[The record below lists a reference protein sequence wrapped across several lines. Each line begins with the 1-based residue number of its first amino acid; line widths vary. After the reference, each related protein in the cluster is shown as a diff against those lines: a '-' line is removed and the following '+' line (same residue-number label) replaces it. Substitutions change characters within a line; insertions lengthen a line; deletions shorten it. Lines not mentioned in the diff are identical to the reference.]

1 MKKYLLMLCAFE
13 CVFASVVNPDFSY
26 QDYLDFASN
35 KGKFKVGATNIQI
48 ISKQGKVVDLN
59 APMIDFGAANF
70 SGRLK
75 GEYTNIGQSFA
86 VGAAHMTWRDK
97 LSDSKITPF
106 MRGETLYFAGVA
118 SRAVAASNNFRSR
131 KPYDIDFAV
140 LKMQKLNL
148 NISASISKELD
159 FIERARDDEEES
171 LRYEDKYQKTLDFS
185 QGKGKLYN
193 QDRYEYFVR
202 EGTGIQ
208 GVGDIDITKKPTKVS
223 DADKYHI
230 GGFVTL
236 GDKNDIR
243 SRFLLSFNNYN
254 NQLKR
259 NDFTSSSAP
268 GDSGS
273 ALYVYD
279 KLDKKWYL
287 IGVISKSDCNTKF
300 SAGYNCTL
308 VHYALINQPLIDEF
322 KGLKSIKLEDGSY
335 VFENRTLKHN
345 GKEIKNVEFISADKS
360 GHILFDD
367 NNRADY
373 EKRVKEMEQSK
384 DLYFVKSGTI
394 EFKSDTDLGA
404 GVLNFAENSNW
415 KILGNGWFIGGG
427 IYTDTGSKV
436 VYNAKLK
443 KDDFLH
449 KMGQGELEIKSDN
462 VNSGLRMGEGL
473 VSLTGKDKQF
483 GEIYVNGGTLKIS
496 NAKNIDF
503 NTLYLNG
510 GTLDL
515 NGQKLST
522 DKIQANSNKVF
533 ITSSKE
539 NGGLDFVKSNNYI
552 YHGNF
557 ISDNN
562 FELNVKDSQI
572 IFDGNIYNA
581 KSTMKIDNS
590 KVDFQGHPIIHAYVD
605 EKTLKNLEN
614 IGQSAFTK
622 GVDISQDDWENRNFI
637 LKQIDLDHSY
647 LNLSSYANLQVQNLN
662 AKDSSVI
669 LGSKEISID
678 EKDTENIF
686 DRNVGEDYG
695 YVHFTGIGKEMFYTQ
710 NIKNTNNSEV
720 KEVYFKGNLKL
731 DNSYASIYKT
741 NFEGSIKA
749 LENEKMVSLNQSK
762 FKGNIEAKNLYL
774 KDNAI
779 FGSVHAKNL
788 NAVDNVFHLDIA
800 TQDNITSSQST
811 QGRNNS
817 ILFKLGES
825 SQNRILVA
833 SLADEKKEI
842 TDKYFSFSAFNQ
854 AFSKFVPNVKF
865 AHDGKKAEW
874 TLVKTGASKPAKPNV
889 QPENKPEVKPEL
901 KPEVKPNVQP
911 ENKPELKPDVQ
922 PENKPELKP
931 DVQPEEPILDNS
943 FFYVEDNKQALDT
956 ANSLANHFVL
966 NYIAEWNNMQK
977 RMGELRD
984 NPYAYGFWLRSFGG
998 RLSDQNSN
1006 GNYFEI
1012 QAGLDKQSEF
1022 SNFNLYSGLML
1033 NYTQTKLNSSSLD
1046 IKSKG
1051 YGLGQYLSFLF
1062 QNDLYLDFVLRYV
1075 RYQNDMSASF
1085 LPNVNLPLNT
1095 GISNNIITSLELG
1108 YRKYL
1113 QNFYIE
1119 PQVELISGYVDSI
1132 HLHNE
1137 NVDIKLDSY
1146 IPLVLKSTLFIGAN
1160 NIKDTKLNLRAGLG
1174 YMGDLKKSG
1183 QKTFTDNLGTRHFDG
1198 LKDDRIFINLNTS
1211 YEINRNTR
1219 LSLDFEKSF
1228 LGDLNIDWS
1237 MNANLRYSF

>member
-159 FIERARDDEEES
+159 FIERARNDEEES

-208 GVGDIDITKKPTKVS
+208 GVGDIDITKRPTKVS

-322 KGLKSIKLEDGSY
+322 KDLKSIKLEDGSY
-335 VFENRTLKHN
+335 VFENRTLKHDN
-345 GKEIKNVEFISADKS
+345 KEIKNVEFISADKS

-367 NNRADY
+367 TNRVVY
-373 EKRVKEMEQSK
+373 EDRVKEMEKSK

-404 GVLNFAENSNW
+404 GVLNFAADSNW
-415 KILGNGWFIGGG
+415 EISGKGWFIGGG
-427 IYTDTGSKV
+427 IYTDAGSKV
-436 VYNAKLK
+436 VYDAKLK
-443 KDDFLH
+443 ENDFLH

-462 VNSGLRMGEGL
+462 TNSGLRMGEGL
-473 VSLTGKDKQF
+473 VSLTGQDKQF

-522 DKIQANSNKVF
+522 DQIKANSNKVF

-572 IFDGNIYNA
+572 IFDGNIYNT
-581 KSTMKIDNS
+581 KSTMKIDKS

-605 EKTLKNLEN
+605 EKTLKNLEK

-637 LKQIDLDHSY
+637 LKQIDLDQSY
-647 LNLSSYANLQVQNLN
+647 FNLSSYANLQVQDLN
-662 AKDSSVI
+662 AKDSNVI

-695 YVHFTGIGKEMFYTQ
+695 YITYTGIGKEMFYTQ
-710 NIKNTNNSEV
+710 NIKNSNNSEV
-720 KEVYFKGNLKL
+720 KEVYFKGNLNL

-741 NFEGSIKA
+741 NFEGSINA
-749 LENEKMVSLNQSK
+749 LKNEKMVSLNQSK
-762 FKGNIEAKNLYL
+762 FKGNIKAKNLYL
-774 KDNAI
+774 NDNTI
-779 FGSVHAKNL
+779 SGNVHTENL
-788 NAVDNVFHLDIA
+788 NAVDNVFHLNIS
-800 TQDNITSSQST
+800 TQDNIISTQST

-825 SQNRILVA
+825 SKNRILVA

-874 TLVKTGASKPAKPNV
+874 TLVKTGASKPAKPEV
-889 QPENKPEVKPEL
+889 KPEVKPEL
-901 KPEVKPNVQP
+901 KPNVQP
-911 ENKPELKPDVQ
+911 EEST
-922 PENKPELKP
+922 
-931 DVQPEEPILDNS
+931 LDNS

-1113 QNFYIE
+1113 QNFYLE
-1119 PQVELISGYVDSI
+1119 PQIEFISGYVDNI

>member
-118 SRAVAASNNFRSR
+118 SRAVAASNDFRSR

-159 FIERARDDEEES
+159 FIEKVRNDEEES

-208 GVGDIDITKKPTKVS
+208 GVGDIDITIRPTKVS

-287 IGVISKSDCNTKF
+287 IGVISKSDCNAKF

-335 VFENRTLKHN
+335 VFKNRTLKHN
-345 GKEIKNVEFISADKS
+345 GKNIENVEFISEKNS
-360 GHILFDD
+360 GYVVSRDGSSIYSYDE
-367 NNRADY
+367 RI
-373 EKRVKEMEQSK
+373 KEMKDSK
-384 DLYFVKSGTI
+384 DLYFAKKGTI
-394 EFKSDTDLGA
+394 KLESDTDLGA
-404 GVLNFAENSNW
+404 GVLNFAADSDW
-415 KILGNGWFIGGG
+415 KISGDHWFIGGG
-427 IYTDTGSKV
+427 IYTDVNSKV
-436 VYNAKLK
+436 IYDAKLQE
-443 KDDFLH
+443 DDFLH

-462 VNSGLRMGEGL
+462 IKSGLRMGEGL
-473 VSLTGKDKQF
+473 VNLTGKGKQF
-483 GEIYVNGGTLKIS
+483 GEIYVNGGVLRIS
-496 NAKNIDF
+496 DADNIDF
-503 NTLYLNG
+503 DTLYLNG

-522 DKIQANSNKVF
+522 DKIKANSNKVF

-539 NGGLDFVKSNNYI
+539 NGELNFLNSKNYI

-557 ISDNN
+557 ISDND
-562 FELNVKDSQI
+562 FKVNVENSQI

-605 EKTLKNLEN
+605 ENTLGKLKE

-622 GVDISQDDWENRNFI
+622 GVDIAQDDWETRNFI

-647 LNLSSYANLQVQNLN
+647 FNLSSYANLQVQDLN
-662 AKDSSVI
+662 AKDSNVI

-686 DRNVGEDYG
+686 HKNVGENYG
-695 YVHFTGIGKEMFYTQ
+695 YFAYTGIGKEMFYEQ
-710 NIKNTNNSEV
+710 NLKSINDSEV
-720 KEVYFKGNLKL
+720 KEVYFKGNLNL

-741 NFEGSIKA
+741 NFEGDIKA
-749 LENEKMVSLNQSK
+749 LQNEKIVSLHQSK
-762 FKGNIEAKNLYL
+762 FKGNIKAKNLYL
-774 KDNAI
+774 NDNTISGNVYAE
-779 FGSVHAKNL
+779 NL
-788 NAVDNVFHLDIA
+788 NAVDNVFHLNIS

-825 SQNRILVA
+825 SKNRILVA

-874 TLVKTGASKPAKPNV
+874 TLVKTGASKPAKPEV
-889 QPENKPEVKPEL
+889 KPEVKPEL
-901 KPEVKPNVQP
+901 KPNVQP
-911 ENKPELKPDVQ
+911 ELKPEAKPDI
-922 PENKPELKP
+922 
-931 DVQPEEPILDNS
+931 QPEEPTLDNS

-1113 QNFYIE
+1113 QNFYLE
-1119 PQVELISGYVDSI
+1119 PQIEFISGYVDNI

>member
-48 ISKQGKVVDLN
+48 ISKQGKAVDLN

-70 SGRLK
+70 NGRLK

-97 LSDSKITPF
+97 LTDSKLTPF
-106 MRGETLYFAGVA
+106 KRGETLYFAGVA
-118 SRAVAASNNFRSR
+118 SRAVAASNNFRTR
-131 KPYDIDFAV
+131 EAYDIDFAV

-159 FIERARDDEEES
+159 FIEKASDAKEES
-171 LRYEDKYQKTLDFS
+171 LRYEDKYQKTSDLS

-208 GVGDIDITKKPTKVS
+208 GVGDIDITKKPTKVADS
-223 DADKYHI
+223 DKYHI

-308 VHYALINQPLIDEF
+308 VHYALINQPLIEDF
-322 KGLKSIKLEDGSY
+322 KDLKSIKLGDGSY
-335 VFENRTLKHN
+335 VFENRTLKHGN
-345 GKEIKNVEFISADKS
+345 KNIENVEFISEQNS
-360 GHILFDD
+360 GHILFNDGG
-367 NNRADY
+367 RIIY
-373 EKRVKEMEQSK
+373 EERVKEMEKSK
-384 DLYFVKSGTI
+384 DLYFAKSGTI
-394 EFKSDTDLGA
+394 EFKSNTDLGA
-404 GVLNFAENSNW
+404 SVLNFAANSEW
-415 KILGNGWFIGGG
+415 KILGDRWFIGGG
-427 IYTDTGSKV
+427 IYTDAGSKV

-443 KDDFLH
+443 EDDFLH
-449 KMGQGELEIKSDN
+449 KMGQGELEIQSDN
-462 VNSGLRMGEGL
+462 VKSGLRMGEGL
-473 VSLTGKDKQF
+473 VSLTGQGKKF
-483 GEIYVNGGTLKIS
+483 GEIYVNGGVLKIS
-496 NAKNIDF
+496 HADNIDF

-539 NGGLDFVKSNNYI
+539 NGELNFVKSNNYI

-557 ISDNN
+557 ISNNN
-562 FELNVKDSQI
+562 FGLNIKDSQI

-605 EKTLKNLEN
+605 ENTLKNLAN

-622 GVDISQDDWENRNFI
+622 GVNIAQDDWETRHYN
-637 LKQIDLDHSY
+637 LKEIDLDHSY
-647 LNLSSYANLQVQNLN
+647 LNLSSYANLQVQDLN

-686 DRNVGEDYG
+686 DRDVGEDYG
-695 YVHFTGIGKEMFYTQ
+695 YITYTGIGKEMFYTQ

-720 KEVYFKGNLKL
+720 KEVYFKGNLNL

-762 FKGNIEAKNLYL
+762 FKGNIKAKNLYL
-774 KDNAI
+774 HDNTISGNVYAE
-779 FGSVHAKNL
+779 NL
-788 NAVDNVFHLDIA
+788 NAVDNVFHLDIT
-800 TQDNITSSQST
+800 TQDNITSTQST

-874 TLVKTGASKPAKPNV
+874 TLIKTGASKPIKPDM
-889 QPENKPEVKPEL
+889 QPGNKPE
-901 KPEVKPNVQP
+901 
-911 ENKPELKPDVQ
+911 
-922 PENKPELKP
+922 
-931 DVQPEEPILDNS
+931 EPTLDNS

-1046 IKSKG
+1046 ITSKG

-1113 QNFYIE
+1113 QNFYLE
-1119 PQVELISGYVDSI
+1119 PQIEFISGYVDNI
-1132 HLHNE
+1132 HLRNQ

>member
-1 MKKYLLMLCAFE
+1 MKKYLLMFCAFE
-13 CVFASVVNPDFSY
+13 CVFASVVNPDFHY

-70 SGRLK
+70 GGRLK
-75 GEYTNIGQSFA
+75 GEYTNIGQSFI
-86 VGAAHMTWRDK
+86 VGAAHMSWYDK
-97 LSDSKITPF
+97 LTDSKLTSIKQ
-106 MRGETLYFAGVA
+106 GDTLYFGGVA
-118 SRAVAASNNFRSR
+118 NRAVAASNDFRPR
-131 KPYDIDFAV
+131 KAYDIDFAV

-159 FIERARDDEEES
+159 FIERVRDDEEES

-208 GVGDIDITKKPTKVS
+208 GVGDIDITKKPTKVA
-223 DADKYHI
+223 DDDKYHI

-322 KGLKSIKLEDGSY
+322 KDLKSIKLEDGSY

-345 GKEIKNVEFISADKS
+345 DQNIANIEFISAENS
-360 GHILFDD
+360 GHIVFDD
-367 NNRADY
+367 SNRADY
-373 EKRVKEMEQSK
+373 EKRVKEMEKSK
-384 DLYFVKSGTI
+384 DLYFAKEGTI
-394 EFKSDTDLGA
+394 EFRSDTDLGA
-404 GVLNFAENSNW
+404 SVLNFAENSNW
-415 KILGNGWFIGGG
+415 KISGNHWFIGGG
-427 IYTDTGSKV
+427 IYTDAGSKV

-443 KDDFLH
+443 EDDFLH
-449 KMGQGELEIKSDN
+449 KMGQGELEIQSNNAD
-462 VNSGLRMGEGL
+462 SGLRMGEGL
-473 VSLTGKDKQF
+473 VSLTGQDKQF
-483 GEIYVNGGTLKIS
+483 GEIYVNGGILKIS
-496 NAKNIDF
+496 HADNIDF

-581 KSTMKIDNS
+581 KSIMKIDNS

-605 EKTLKNLEN
+605 ENTLKNLEK

-622 GVDISQDDWENRNFI
+622 GVDIAQDDWENRNFI
-637 LKQIDLDHSY
+637 LKQIDLEDSY
-647 LNLSSYANLQVQNLN
+647 LNLSSYANLQVQDLN

-695 YVHFTGIGKEMFYTQ
+695 YVAYTGIGKEMFYTQ
-710 NIKNTNNSEV
+710 NIKNTNDSEV
-720 KEVYFKGNLKL
+720 KEVYFKGNLNL
-731 DNSYASIYKT
+731 DNSYASIYKS
-741 NFEGSIKA
+741 NFEGSINA
-749 LENEKMVSLNQSK
+749 LQNEKMVSLNQSK
-762 FKGNIEAKNLYL
+762 FKGNIEAQNLYL
-774 KDNAI
+774 KDNTI
-779 FGSVHAKNL
+779 FGNVHAKNL
-788 NAVDNVFHLDIA
+788 NAVDNIFHLDVS
-800 TQDNITSSQST
+800 TQDNITSTQST

-825 SQNRILVA
+825 SQNSILVA

-865 AHDGKKAEW
+865 THDGKKAEW
-874 TLVKTGASKPAKPNV
+874 TLVKVGSSK
-889 QPENKPEVKPEL
+889 
-901 KPEVKPNVQP
+901 
-911 ENKPELKPDVQ
+911 
-922 PENKPELKP
+922 
-931 DVQPEEPILDNS
+931 PEEPILDNS
-943 FFYVEDNKQALDT
+943 FFYVEDNKQALNT

-998 RLSDQNSN
+998 RLSDPNSN

-1022 SNFNLYSGLML
+1022 SNFDLYS
-1033 NYTQTKLNSSSLD
+1033 
-1046 IKSKG
+1046 
-1051 YGLGQYLSFLF
+1051 
-1062 QNDLYLDFVLRYV
+1062 V
-1075 RYQNDMSASF
+1075 
-1085 LPNVNLPLNT
+1085 
-1095 GISNNIITSLELG
+1095 
-1108 YRKYL
+1108 
-1113 QNFYIE
+1113 
-1119 PQVELISGYVDSI
+1119 
-1132 HLHNE
+1132 
-1137 NVDIKLDSY
+1137 
-1146 IPLVLKSTLFIGAN
+1146 
-1160 NIKDTKLNLRAGLG
+1160 
-1174 YMGDLKKSG
+1174 
-1183 QKTFTDNLGTRHFDG
+1183 
-1198 LKDDRIFINLNTS
+1198 
-1211 YEINRNTR
+1211 
-1219 LSLDFEKSF
+1219 
-1228 LGDLNIDWS
+1228 
-1237 MNANLRYSF
+1237 

>member
-86 VGAAHMTWRDK
+86 VGAAHMTWYDK
-97 LSDSKITPF
+97 LADIKLTSIKQGD
-106 MRGETLYFAGVA
+106 TLYFGGVA
-118 SRAVAASNNFRSR
+118 NRAIAASNDFRPR
-131 KPYDIDFAV
+131 KAYDIDFAV

-159 FIERARDDEEES
+159 FIEKASDAKEES
-171 LRYEDKYQKTLDFS
+171 LRYEDKYQKTSDLS

-208 GVGDIDITKKPTKVS
+208 GVGDIDIAIRPTKVADS
-223 DADKYHI
+223 DKYHI

-308 VHYALINQPLIDEF
+308 VHYALINQPLIEDF
-322 KGLKSIKLEDGSY
+322 KDLKSVKLEDGSY
-335 VFENRTLKHN
+335 IFKNRTLKHN
-345 GKEIKNVEFISADKS
+345 DENIKNVEFISEENS
-360 GHILFDD
+360 GFIISDGGSGIYKFHGRI
-367 NNRADY
+367 
-373 EKRVKEMEQSK
+373 KEMEKSK
-384 DLYFVKSGTI
+384 DLYFNKKGTI
-394 EFKSDTDLGA
+394 KLESDTDLGA
-404 GVLNFAENSNW
+404 GVLNFAANSDW
-415 KILGNGWFIGGG
+415 EISGNHWFIGGG

-436 VYNAKLK
+436 VYDAKLK
-443 KDDFLH
+443 KDDFLY
-449 KMGQGELEIKSDN
+449 KMGQGELEIQSDN
-462 VNSGLRMGEGL
+462 VESGLRMGEGL
-473 VSLTGKDKQF
+473 VSLTGQGKQF
-483 GEIYVNGGTLKIS
+483 GEIYVNGGVLRIS
-496 NAKNIDF
+496 NPDNIDF

-539 NGGLDFVKSNNYI
+539 NGELNFLNSKNYI

-557 ISDNN
+557 ISDND
-562 FELNVKDSQI
+562 FKVNVKNSQI

-605 EKTLKNLEN
+605 KDTLKNLEK

-622 GVDISQDDWENRNFI
+622 GVDIAQDDWETRHYI

-647 LNLSSYANLQVQNLN
+647 LNLSSYANLQVQDLN
-662 AKDSSVI
+662 AKDSNVI

-686 DRNVGEDYG
+686 YKNVGEDYG
-695 YVHFTGIGKEMFYTQ
+695 YFAYTGIGKEMFYEQ
-710 NIKNTNNSEV
+710 NLKSINDSEV
-720 KEVYFKGNLKL
+720 KEVYFKGNLNL
-731 DNSYASIYKT
+731 NNSYASIYKT
-741 NFEGSIKA
+741 NFEGDIKA
-749 LENEKMVSLNQSK
+749 LQNEKIVSLHQSK
-762 FKGNIEAKNLYL
+762 FKGNIKAKNLYL
-774 KDNAI
+774 NDNTI
-779 FGSVHAKNL
+779 SGNVYVENL
-788 NAVDNVFHLDIA
+788 NAVDNVFHLNIS
-800 TQDNITSSQST
+800 TQDNIISTQST
-811 QGRNNS
+811 QGGNNS

-865 AHDGKKAEW
+865 THNGKKAEW

-889 QPENKPEVKPEL
+889 QPELKPEVKPEL
-901 KPEVKPNVQP
+901 KPEVKP
-911 ENKPELKPDVQ
+911 
-922 PENKPELKP
+922 
-931 DVQPEEPILDNS
+931 DVQPEEPALDNS

-1046 IKSKG
+1046 VKSKG

-1113 QNFYIE
+1113 QNFYLE
-1119 PQVELISGYVDSI
+1119 PQIEFISGYVDNI

>member
-35 KGKFKVGATNIQI
+35 KGKFKVGSTNIQI

-118 SRAVAASNNFRSR
+118 SRAVAASNDFRSR

-208 GVGDIDITKKPTKVS
+208 GVGDIDITKRPTKVS

-287 IGVISKSDCNTKF
+287 IGVISKSDCNAKF

-322 KGLKSIKLEDGSY
+322 KGLKSIKLPNGDY
-335 VFENRTLKHN
+335 VFEDRTLKHN
-345 GKEIKNVEFISADKS
+345 GKNIENVEFISADKS

-373 EKRVKEMEQSK
+373 EKRVKEMEKSK
-384 DLYFVKSGTI
+384 DLYFAKKGTI
-394 EFKSDTDLGA
+394 EFRSNTDLGA
-404 GVLNFAENSNW
+404 GVLNFAENSDW

-436 VYNAKLK
+436 VYDAKLK

-449 KMGQGELEIKSDN
+449 KMGQGELEIQSNNID
-462 VNSGLRMGEGL
+462 SGLRMGEGL
-473 VSLTGKDKQF
+473 VSLTGQDKQF

-496 NAKNIDF
+496 HAKNIDF

-557 ISDNN
+557 IGDND
-562 FELNVKDSQI
+562 FGLNVKDSQI

-741 NFEGSIKA
+741 NFEGSINA
-749 LENEKMVSLNQSK
+749 LKNEKMVSLNQSK

-774 KDNAI
+774 NDNTI
-779 FGSVHAKNL
+779 SGNVRAKNL
-788 NAVDNVFHLDIA
+788 NAVDNVFHLNIS
-800 TQDNITSSQST
+800 TQDNIISTQST

-874 TLVKTGASKPAKPNV
+874 TLVKTGVSKPAKPEVKPELKPNV

-901 KPEVKPNVQP
+901 KPEVKP
-911 ENKPELKPDVQ
+911 
-922 PENKPELKP
+922 
-931 DVQPEEPILDNS
+931 DVQPEEPALDNS

-1046 IKSKG
+1046 ITSKG

-1113 QNFYIE
+1113 QNFYLE
-1119 PQVELISGYVDSI
+1119 PQIEFISGYVDNI
-1132 HLHNE
+1132 HLRNE

>member
-48 ISKQGKVVDLN
+48 ISKQGKAVDLN

-97 LSDSKITPF
+97 LTDSKLTPF
-106 MRGETLYFAGVA
+106 KRGETLYFAGVA
-118 SRAVAASNNFRSR
+118 SRAVAASNNFRTR
-131 KPYDIDFAV
+131 GFYDIDFAV

-159 FIERARDDEEES
+159 FIEKARNDVEEES
-171 LRYEDKYQKTLDFS
+171 LRYEDKYQKTLDLS

-208 GVGDIDITKKPTKVS
+208 GVGDIDITKKPTKVADS
-223 DADKYHI
+223 DKYHI

-308 VHYALINQPLIDEF
+308 VHYALINQPLIEDF
-322 KGLKSIKLEDGSY
+322 KDLKSIKLEDGSY
-335 VFENRTLKHN
+335 VFENRTLKHGN
-345 GKEIKNVEFISADKS
+345 KNIENVEFISEKNS
-360 GHILFDD
+360 GHILFNDGG
-367 NNRADY
+367 RIIY
-373 EKRVKEMEQSK
+373 EERVKEMEKSK
-384 DLYFVKSGTI
+384 DLYFAKSGTI

-404 GVLNFAENSNW
+404 GVLNFAAGSKWEIS
-415 KILGNGWFIGGG
+415 GNHWFIGGG
-427 IYTDTGSKV
+427 IYTDAGSKV

-449 KMGQGELEIKSDN
+449 KMGQGELEIQSNNID
-462 VNSGLRMGEGL
+462 SGLRMGEGL
-473 VSLTGKDKQF
+473 VSLTGQDKQF
-483 GEIYVNGGTLKIS
+483 GEIYVNGGVLKIS
-496 NAKNIDF
+496 HAKNIDF

-539 NGGLDFVKSNNYI
+539 NGELNFVKSNNYI

-557 ISDNN
+557 ISNNN
-562 FELNVKDSQI
+562 FGLNIKDSQI

-605 EKTLKNLEN
+605 ENTLGKLKE
-614 IGQSAFTK
+614 IGQSAFIK
-622 GVDISQDDWENRNFI
+622 GVDIAQDDWETRHYN
-637 LKQIDLDHSY
+637 LKEIDLDHSY
-647 LNLSSYANLQVQNLN
+647 LNLSSYANLQVQDLN

-686 DRNVGEDYG
+686 DRDVGEDYG
-695 YVHFTGIGKEMFYTQ
+695 YITYTGIGKEMFYTQ

-720 KEVYFKGNLKL
+720 KEVYFKGNLNL

-741 NFEGSIKA
+741 NFEGSINA
-749 LENEKMVSLNQSK
+749 LKNEKMVSLNQSK
-762 FKGNIEAKNLYL
+762 FKGNIKAKNLYL
-774 KDNAI
+774 NDNTI
-779 FGSVHAKNL
+779 SGNVHAENL

-800 TQDNITSSQST
+800 TQDNITSTQST

-825 SQNRILVA
+825 SQNHILVA
-833 SLADEKKEI
+833 SLADDKKQI

-889 QPENKPEVKPEL
+889 QPEL
-901 KPEVKPNVQP
+901 KPEAKPN
-911 ENKPELKPDVQ
+911 
-922 PENKPELKP
+922 
-931 DVQPEEPILDNS
+931 VQPEEPILDNS

-1046 IKSKG
+1046 ITSKG

-1113 QNFYIE
+1113 QNFYLE
-1119 PQVELISGYVDSI
+1119 PQIEFISGYVDNI

>member
-48 ISKQGKVVDLN
+48 ISKHGKAVDLN

-86 VGAAHMTWRDK
+86 VGAAHMTWYDK
-97 LSDSKITPF
+97 LADIKLTSIKQGD
-106 MRGETLYFAGVA
+106 TLYFGGVA
-118 SRAVAASNNFRSR
+118 NRAIAASNDFRPR
-131 KPYDIDFAV
+131 KAYDIDFAV

-159 FIERARDDEEES
+159 FIEKVKDVEEES
-171 LRYEDKYQKTLDFS
+171 LRYEDKYQKTSDLS

-208 GVGDIDITKKPTKVS
+208 GVGDIDITIRPTKVADS
-223 DADKYHI
+223 DKYHI

-308 VHYALINQPLIDEF
+308 VHYALINQPLIEDF
-322 KGLKSIKLEDGSY
+322 KDLKSIKLGDGSY
-335 VFENRTLKHN
+335 VFENRTLKHGN
-345 GKEIKNVEFISADKS
+345 KNIENVEFISEKNS
-360 GHILFDD
+360 GFIISDGSSGIYKFHDRI
-367 NNRADY
+367 
-373 EKRVKEMEQSK
+373 KEMAKSK
-384 DLYFVKSGTI
+384 DLYFNKNGTI
-394 EFKSDTDLGA
+394 KLESDTDLGA
-404 GVLNFAENSNW
+404 GVLNFAADSNW
-415 KILGNGWFIGGG
+415 EISGNYWFIGGG
-427 IYTDTGSKV
+427 IYTDVGSKV
-436 VYNAKLK
+436 VYDAKLK
-443 KDDFLH
+443 EDDFLH
-449 KMGQGELEIKSDN
+449 KMGQGELEIRSDN
-462 VNSGLRMGEGL
+462 VKSGLRMGEGL

-483 GEIYVNGGTLKIS
+483 GEIYVNGGVLKIS
-496 NAKNIDF
+496 NSDNIDF

-539 NGGLDFVKSNNYI
+539 NGELNFLNSKNYI

-557 ISDNN
+557 ISDND
-562 FELNVKDSQI
+562 FKVNVKNSQI

-581 KSTMKIDNS
+581 KSIMKIDNS

-605 EKTLKNLEN
+605 KDTLKNLEK

-622 GVDISQDDWENRNFI
+622 GVDIAQDDWETRHYI

-647 LNLSSYANLQVQNLN
+647 LNLSSYANLQVQDLN

-686 DRNVGEDYG
+686 YKNVGEDYG
-695 YVHFTGIGKEMFYTQ
+695 YFAYTGIGKEMFYEQ
-710 NIKNTNNSEV
+710 NLKSINDSEV
-720 KEVYFKGNLKL
+720 KEVYFKGNLNL
-731 DNSYASIYKT
+731 NNSYASIYKT

-774 KDNAI
+774 NDNTI
-779 FGSVHAKNL
+779 SGNVRAKNL
-788 NAVDNVFHLDIA
+788 NAVDNVFHLNIS
-800 TQDNITSSQST
+800 TQDNIISTQST
-811 QGRNNS
+811 QGGNNS

-825 SQNRILVA
+825 SKNRILVA

-865 AHDGKKAEW
+865 THNGKKAEW

-889 QPENKPEVKPEL
+889 QPELKPEVKPEL
-901 KPEVKPNVQP
+901 KPEVKP
-911 ENKPELKPDVQ
+911 
-922 PENKPELKP
+922 
-931 DVQPEEPILDNS
+931 DVQPEEPALDNS

-1046 IKSKG
+1046 VKSRG

-1113 QNFYIE
+1113 QNFYLE
-1119 PQVELISGYVDSI
+1119 PQIEFISGYVDNI

>member
-48 ISKQGKVVDLN
+48 ISKQGKAVDLN

-70 SGRLK
+70 NGRLK

-97 LSDSKITPF
+97 LTDSKLTPF
-106 MRGETLYFAGVA
+106 KRGETLYFAGVA
-118 SRAVAASNNFRSR
+118 SRAVAASNNFRTR
-131 KPYDIDFAV
+131 EAYDIDFAV

-159 FIERARDDEEES
+159 FIEKASDAKEES
-171 LRYEDKYQKTLDFS
+171 LRYEDKYQKTSDLS

-208 GVGDIDITKKPTKVS
+208 GVGDIDITKKPTKVADS
-223 DADKYHI
+223 DKYHI

-308 VHYALINQPLIDEF
+308 VHYALINQPLIEDF
-322 KGLKSIKLEDGSY
+322 KDLKSIKLGDGSY
-335 VFENRTLKHN
+335 VFENRTLKQGN
-345 GKEIKNVEFISADKS
+345 KNIENVEFISEQNS
-360 GHILFDD
+360 GHILFNDGG
-367 NNRADY
+367 RIIY
-373 EKRVKEMEQSK
+373 EERVKEMEKSK
-384 DLYFVKSGTI
+384 DLYFAKSGTI
-394 EFKSDTDLGA
+394 EFKSNTDLGA
-404 GVLNFAENSNW
+404 SVLNFAANSEW
-415 KILGNGWFIGGG
+415 KILGDRWFIGGG
-427 IYTDTGSKV
+427 IYTDAGSKV

-443 KDDFLH
+443 EDDFLH
-449 KMGQGELEIKSDN
+449 KMGQGELEIQSDN
-462 VNSGLRMGEGL
+462 VKSGLRMGEGL
-473 VSLTGKDKQF
+473 VSLTGQGKKF
-483 GEIYVNGGTLKIS
+483 GEIYINGGVLKIS
-496 NAKNIDF
+496 HADNIDF

-539 NGGLDFVKSNNYI
+539 NGELNFVKSNNYI

-557 ISDNN
+557 ISNNN
-562 FELNVKDSQI
+562 FGLNIKDSQI

-605 EKTLKNLEN
+605 ENTLKNLAN

-622 GVDISQDDWENRNFI
+622 GVNIAQDDWETRHYN
-637 LKQIDLDHSY
+637 LKEIDLDHSY
-647 LNLSSYANLQVQNLN
+647 LNLSSYANLRVQDLN

-686 DRNVGEDYG
+686 DRDVGEDYG
-695 YVHFTGIGKEMFYTQ
+695 YITYTGIGKEMFYTQ

-720 KEVYFKGNLKL
+720 KEVYFKGNLNL

-762 FKGNIEAKNLYL
+762 FKGNIKAKNLYL
-774 KDNAI
+774 HDNTISGNVYAE
-779 FGSVHAKNL
+779 NL
-788 NAVDNVFHLDIA
+788 NAVDNVFHLDIT
-800 TQDNITSSQST
+800 TQDNITSTQST

-874 TLVKTGASKPAKPNV
+874 TLIKTGASKPIKPDM
-889 QPENKPEVKPEL
+889 QPGNKPE
-901 KPEVKPNVQP
+901 
-911 ENKPELKPDVQ
+911 
-922 PENKPELKP
+922 
-931 DVQPEEPILDNS
+931 EPTLDNS

-1046 IKSKG
+1046 ITSKG

-1113 QNFYIE
+1113 QNFYLE
-1119 PQVELISGYVDSI
+1119 PQIEFISGYVDNI
-1132 HLHNE
+1132 HLRNQ

>member
-48 ISKQGKVVDLN
+48 ISKHGKAVDLN

-86 VGAAHMTWRDK
+86 VGAAHMTWYDK
-97 LSDSKITPF
+97 LADIKLTSIKQGD
-106 MRGETLYFAGVA
+106 TLYFGGVA
-118 SRAVAASNNFRSR
+118 NRAIAASNDFRPR
-131 KPYDIDFAV
+131 KAYDIDFAV

-159 FIERARDDEEES
+159 FIEKVKDVEEES
-171 LRYEDKYQKTLDFS
+171 LRYEDKYQKTSDLS

-208 GVGDIDITKKPTKVS
+208 GVGDIDITIRPTKVADS
-223 DADKYHI
+223 DKYHI

-308 VHYALINQPLIDEF
+308 VHYALINQPLIEDF
-322 KGLKSIKLEDGSY
+322 KNLKSIKLEDGSY
-335 VFENRTLKHN
+335 VFQDNTLVRD
-345 GKEIKNVEFISADKS
+345 GKKIENVEFISKENS
-360 GHILFDD
+360 GFIISDGSSGIYNFHDRI
-367 NNRADY
+367 
-373 EKRVKEMEQSK
+373 KEMEKSK
-384 DLYFVKSGTI
+384 DLYFDKKGTI
-394 EFKSDTDLGA
+394 KLESNTDLGA
-404 GVLNFAENSNW
+404 GVLNFAANSDW
-415 KILGNGWFIGGG
+415 KILGDRWFIGGG

-443 KDDFLH
+443 EDDFLH
-449 KMGQGELEIKSDN
+449 KMGQGELEIQSNNTD
-462 VNSGLRMGEGL
+462 SGLRMGEGL
-473 VSLTGKDKQF
+473 VSLTGQGKQF
-483 GEIYVNGGTLKIS
+483 GEIYVNGGVLRIS
-496 NAKNIDF
+496 NPGNIDF
-503 NTLYLNG
+503 DTLYLNG

-522 DKIQANSNKVF
+522 DKIKANSNKVF

-539 NGGLDFVKSNNYI
+539 NGELNFLNSRNYI

-557 ISDNN
+557 IGDND
-562 FELNVKDSQI
+562 FGLNIKDSQI

-581 KSTMKIDNS
+581 KSTMNIDKS
-590 KVDFQGHPIIHAYVD
+590 KVNFQGHPIIHAYVD
-605 EKTLKNLEN
+605 KDTLKNLEK
-614 IGQSAFTK
+614 IGQSAFAK
-622 GVDISQDDWENRNFI
+622 GVDIAQDDWETRHYI
-637 LKQIDLDHSY
+637 LKQINLDHSY
-647 LNLSSYANLQVQNLN
+647 LNLSSYANLQVQDLN

-686 DRNVGEDYG
+686 YKNVGEDYG
-695 YVHFTGIGKEMFYTQ
+695 YFAYTGIGKEMFYEQ
-710 NIKNTNNSEV
+710 NLKSINDSEV
-720 KEVYFKGNLKL
+720 KEVYFKGNLNL
-731 DNSYASIYKT
+731 NNSYASIYKT
-741 NFEGSIKA
+741 NFEGDIKA
-749 LENEKMVSLNQSK
+749 LQNEKIVSLHQSK

-774 KDNAI
+774 NDNTI
-779 FGSVHAKNL
+779 SGNVRAKNL
-788 NAVDNVFHLDIA
+788 NAVDNVFHLNIS
-800 TQDNITSSQST
+800 TQDNIISTQST

-825 SQNRILVA
+825 SKNRILVA

-874 TLVKTGASKPAKPNV
+874 TLIKTGASKPAKPNV
-889 QPENKPEVKPEL
+889 QPENKPEVKP
-901 KPEVKPNVQP
+901 N
-911 ENKPELKPDVQ
+911 
-922 PENKPELKP
+922 
-931 DVQPEEPILDNS
+931 VQPEEPTLDNS

-1046 IKSKG
+1046 ITSKG

-1113 QNFYIE
+1113 QNFYLE
-1119 PQVELISGYVDSI
+1119 PQIEFISGYVDNI
-1132 HLHNE
+1132 HLHNQ

>member
-48 ISKQGKVVDLN
+48 ISKQGKAVDLN

-97 LSDSKITPF
+97 LTDSKLTPF
-106 MRGETLYFAGVA
+106 KRGETLYFAGVA
-118 SRAVAASNNFRSR
+118 SRAVAASNNFRTR
-131 KPYDIDFAV
+131 EAYDIDFAV

-159 FIERARDDEEES
+159 FIEKASDAKEES
-171 LRYEDKYQKTLDFS
+171 LRYEDKYQKTSDLS

-208 GVGDIDITKKPTKVS
+208 GVGDIDITKKPTKVADS
-223 DADKYHI
+223 DKYHI

-308 VHYALINQPLIDEF
+308 VHYALINQPLIEDF
-322 KGLKSIKLEDGSY
+322 KDLKSIKLEDGSY
-335 VFENRTLKHN
+335 VFENRTLKHGN
-345 GKEIKNVEFISADKS
+345 KNIENVEFISEKNS
-360 GHILFDD
+360 GHILFNDGG
-367 NNRADY
+367 RIIY
-373 EKRVKEMEQSK
+373 EERVKEMEKSK
-384 DLYFVKSGTI
+384 DLYFTKSGTI

-404 GVLNFAENSNW
+404 GVLNFAAGSKWEIS
-415 KILGNGWFIGGG
+415 GNHWFIGGG
-427 IYTDTGSKV
+427 IYTDAGSKV

-449 KMGQGELEIKSDN
+449 KMGQGELEIQSNNID
-462 VNSGLRMGEGL
+462 SGLRMGEGL
-473 VSLTGKDKQF
+473 VSLTGQDKQF
-483 GEIYVNGGTLKIS
+483 GEIYVNGGVLKIS
-496 NAKNIDF
+496 HAKNIDF

-539 NGGLDFVKSNNYI
+539 NGELNFVKSNNYI

-557 ISDNN
+557 ISNNN
-562 FELNVKDSQI
+562 FGLNIKDSQI

-605 EKTLKNLEN
+605 ENTLGKLKE
-614 IGQSAFTK
+614 IGQSAFIK
-622 GVDISQDDWENRNFI
+622 GVDIAQDDWETRHYN
-637 LKQIDLDHSY
+637 LKEIDLDHSY
-647 LNLSSYANLQVQNLN
+647 LNLSSYANLQVQDLN

-686 DRNVGEDYG
+686 DRDVGEDYG
-695 YVHFTGIGKEMFYTQ
+695 YITYTGIGKEMFYTQ
-710 NIKNTNNSEV
+710 NIKNSNNSEV
-720 KEVYFKGNLKL
+720 KEVYFKGNLNL

-741 NFEGSIKA
+741 NFEGSINA
-749 LENEKMVSLNQSK
+749 LKNEKMVSLNQSK
-762 FKGNIEAKNLYL
+762 FKGNIKAKNLYL
-774 KDNAI
+774 NDNTI
-779 FGSVHAKNL
+779 SGNVHAENL

-800 TQDNITSSQST
+800 TQDNITSTQST

-825 SQNRILVA
+825 SQNHILVA
-833 SLADEKKEI
+833 SLADDKKQI

-874 TLVKTGASKPAKPNV
+874 TLVKTGVSKPIKPDM
-889 QPENKPEVKPEL
+889 QPGNKPE
-901 KPEVKPNVQP
+901 
-911 ENKPELKPDVQ
+911 
-922 PENKPELKP
+922 
-931 DVQPEEPILDNS
+931 EPTLDNS

-1046 IKSKG
+1046 ITSKG

-1113 QNFYIE
+1113 QNFYLE
-1119 PQVELISGYVDSI
+1119 PQIEFISGYVDNI
-1132 HLHNE
+1132 HLRNQ

>member
-48 ISKQGKVVDLN
+48 ISKQGKAVDLN

-97 LSDSKITPF
+97 LTDSKLTPF
-106 MRGETLYFAGVA
+106 KRGETLYFAGVA
-118 SRAVAASNNFRSR
+118 SRAVAASNNFRTR
-131 KPYDIDFAV
+131 EAYDIDFAV

-159 FIERARDDEEES
+159 FIEKASDAKEES
-171 LRYEDKYQKTLDFS
+171 LRYEDKYQKTSDLS

-208 GVGDIDITKKPTKVS
+208 GVGDIDITKKPTKVADS
-223 DADKYHI
+223 DKYHI

-308 VHYALINQPLIDEF
+308 VHYALINQPLIEDF
-322 KGLKSIKLEDGSY
+322 KDLKSIKLGDGSY
-335 VFENRTLKHN
+335 VFENRTLKHGN
-345 GKEIKNVEFISADKS
+345 KNIENVEFISEQNS
-360 GHILFDD
+360 GHILFNDGG
-367 NNRADY
+367 RIIY
-373 EKRVKEMEQSK
+373 EERVKEMEKSK
-384 DLYFVKSGTI
+384 DLYFAKSGTI
-394 EFKSDTDLGA
+394 EFKSNTDLGA
-404 GVLNFAENSNW
+404 SVLNFAANSEW
-415 KILGNGWFIGGG
+415 KILGDRWFIGGG
-427 IYTDTGSKV
+427 IYTDVGSKV

-443 KDDFLH
+443 EDDFLH
-449 KMGQGELEIKSDN
+449 KMGQGELEIQSDN
-462 VNSGLRMGEGL
+462 VKSGLRMGEGL
-473 VSLTGKDKQF
+473 VSLTGQGKKF
-483 GEIYVNGGTLKIS
+483 GEIYVNGGVLKIS
-496 NAKNIDF
+496 HADNIDF

-539 NGGLDFVKSNNYI
+539 NGELNFVKSNNYI

-557 ISDNN
+557 ISNNN
-562 FELNVKDSQI
+562 FGLNIKDSQI

-605 EKTLKNLEN
+605 ENTLKNLAN

-622 GVDISQDDWENRNFI
+622 GVNIAQDDWETRHYN
-637 LKQIDLDHSY
+637 LKEIDLDHSY
-647 LNLSSYANLQVQNLN
+647 LNLSSYANLQVQDLN

-686 DRNVGEDYG
+686 DRDVGEDYG
-695 YVHFTGIGKEMFYTQ
+695 YITYTGIGKEMFYTQ

-720 KEVYFKGNLKL
+720 KEVYFKGNLNL

-762 FKGNIEAKNLYL
+762 FKGNIKAKNLYL
-774 KDNAI
+774 HDNTISGNVYAE
-779 FGSVHAKNL
+779 NL
-788 NAVDNVFHLDIA
+788 NAVDNVFHLDIT
-800 TQDNITSSQST
+800 TQDNITSTQST

-833 SLADEKKEI
+833 SLADDKKQI

-874 TLVKTGASKPAKPNV
+874 TLVKTGASKPIKPDM
-889 QPENKPEVKPEL
+889 QPGNKPE
-901 KPEVKPNVQP
+901 
-911 ENKPELKPDVQ
+911 
-922 PENKPELKP
+922 
-931 DVQPEEPILDNS
+931 EPTLDNS

-1046 IKSKG
+1046 ITSKG

-1113 QNFYIE
+1113 QNFYLE
-1119 PQVELISGYVDSI
+1119 PQIEFISGYVDNI
-1132 HLHNE
+1132 HLRNQ

>member
-118 SRAVAASNNFRSR
+118 SRAVAASNDFRSR

-159 FIERARDDEEES
+159 FIEKVRNDEEES

-208 GVGDIDITKKPTKVS
+208 GVGDIDITKRPTKVS

-287 IGVISKSDCNTKF
+287 IGVISKSDCNAKF

-322 KGLKSIKLEDGSY
+322 KGLKSIKLPNGDY
-335 VFENRTLKHN
+335 IFEKNTLKRDN
-345 GKEIKNVEFISADKS
+345 EIIKNVQFISEKNS
-360 GHILFDD
+360 GYVVSRDGSSIYSYDE
-367 NNRADY
+367 RI
-373 EKRVKEMEQSK
+373 KEMKDSK
-384 DLYFVKSGTI
+384 DLYFAKKGTI

-404 GVLNFAENSNW
+404 SVLNFAADSDW
-415 KILGNGWFIGGG
+415 KISGDHWFIGGG
-427 IYTDTGSKV
+427 IYTDIGSKV

-443 KDDFLH
+443 EDDFLH
-449 KMGQGELEIKSDN
+449 KMGQGELEIQSDN
-462 VNSGLRMGEGL
+462 VKSGLRMGEGL
-473 VSLTGKDKQF
+473 VSLTGKGKQF
-483 GEIYVNGGTLKIS
+483 GEIYVNGGVLRIS
-496 NAKNIDF
+496 HADNIDF

-539 NGGLDFVKSNNYI
+539 NGELNFLNSKNYI

-557 ISDNN
+557 ISDND
-562 FELNVKDSQI
+562 FKVNVENSQI

-605 EKTLKNLEN
+605 ENTLGKLKE

-622 GVDISQDDWENRNFI
+622 GVDIAQDDWETRNFI
-637 LKQIDLDHSY
+637 LKQIDLKDSY
-647 LNLSSYANLQVQNLN
+647 FNLSSYANLQVQDLN
-662 AKDSSVI
+662 AKDSNVI

-686 DRNVGEDYG
+686 HKNVGENYG
-695 YVHFTGIGKEMFYTQ
+695 YFAYTGIGKEMFYEQ
-710 NIKNTNNSEV
+710 NLKSINDSEV
-720 KEVYFKGNLKL
+720 KEVYFKGNLNL

-741 NFEGSIKA
+741 NFEGDIKA
-749 LENEKMVSLNQSK
+749 LQNEKIVSLHQSK
-762 FKGNIEAKNLYL
+762 FKGNIKTKNLYL
-774 KDNAI
+774 NDNTISGNVYAE
-779 FGSVHAKNL
+779 NL
-788 NAVDNVFHLDIA
+788 NAVDNVFHLNIS
-800 TQDNITSSQST
+800 TQDNIISTQST

-825 SQNRILVA
+825 SKNRILVA

-874 TLVKTGASKPAKPNV
+874 TLVKTGASKPAKP
-889 QPENKPEVKPEL
+889 EVKPEL
-901 KPEVKPNVQP
+901 KPNVQP
-911 ENKPELKPDVQ
+911 ELKPEA
-922 PENKPELKP
+922 KP
-931 DVQPEEPILDNS
+931 DVQPEESTLDNS

-1113 QNFYIE
+1113 QNFYLE
-1119 PQVELISGYVDSI
+1119 PQIEFISGYVDNI

>member
-118 SRAVAASNNFRSR
+118 SRAVAASNDFRSR

-159 FIERARDDEEES
+159 FIERARDDKEES

-208 GVGDIDITKKPTKVS
+208 GVGDIDITKRPTKVS

-322 KGLKSIKLEDGSY
+322 KDLKSIKLEDGSY
-335 VFENRTLKHN
+335 VFENRTLKHDN
-345 GKEIKNVEFISADKS
+345 KEIKNVEFISADKS

-367 NNRADY
+367 TNRVVY
-373 EKRVKEMEQSK
+373 EDRVKEMEKSK

-404 GVLNFAENSNW
+404 GVLNFAADSNW
-415 KILGNGWFIGGG
+415 EISGKGWFIGGG
-427 IYTDTGSKV
+427 IYTDAGSKV
-436 VYNAKLK
+436 VYDAKLK
-443 KDDFLH
+443 ENDFLH

-462 VNSGLRMGEGL
+462 TNSGLRMGEGL
-473 VSLTGKDKQF
+473 VSLTGQDKQF

-522 DKIQANSNKVF
+522 DQIKANSNKVF

-539 NGGLDFVKSNNYI
+539 NGELNFVKSNNYI

-557 ISDNN
+557 ISNNN
-562 FELNVKDSQI
+562 FGLNIKNSQI

-605 EKTLKNLEN
+605 ENTLKNLAN

-622 GVDISQDDWENRNFI
+622 GVNIAQDDWETRHYN
-637 LKQIDLDHSY
+637 LKEIDLDHSY
-647 LNLSSYANLQVQNLN
+647 LNLSSYANLQVQDLN

-686 DRNVGEDYG
+686 DRDVGEDYG
-695 YVHFTGIGKEMFYTQ
+695 YITYTGIGKEMFYTQ

-720 KEVYFKGNLKL
+720 KEVYFKGNLNL

-762 FKGNIEAKNLYL
+762 FKGNIKAKNLYL
-774 KDNAI
+774 HDNTISGNVYAE
-779 FGSVHAKNL
+779 NL
-788 NAVDNVFHLDIA
+788 NAVDNVFHLDIT
-800 TQDNITSSQST
+800 TQDNITSTQST

-874 TLVKTGASKPAKPNV
+874 TLIKTGASKPIKPDM
-889 QPENKPEVKPEL
+889 QPGNKPE
-901 KPEVKPNVQP
+901 
-911 ENKPELKPDVQ
+911 
-922 PENKPELKP
+922 
-931 DVQPEEPILDNS
+931 EPTLDNS

-1046 IKSKG
+1046 ITSKG

-1113 QNFYIE
+1113 QNFYLE
-1119 PQVELISGYVDSI
+1119 PQIEFISGYVDNI
-1132 HLHNE
+1132 HLRNQ

>member
-48 ISKQGKVVDLN
+48 ISKHGKAVDLN

-86 VGAAHMTWRDK
+86 VGAAHMTWYDK
-97 LSDSKITPF
+97 LADIKLTSIKQGD
-106 MRGETLYFAGVA
+106 TLYFGGVA
-118 SRAVAASNNFRSR
+118 NRAIAASNDFRPR
-131 KPYDIDFAV
+131 KAYDIDFAV

-159 FIERARDDEEES
+159 FIEKASDAKEES
-171 LRYEDKYQKTLDFS
+171 LRYEDKYQKTSDLS

-208 GVGDIDITKKPTKVS
+208 GVGDIDITKKPTKVADS
-223 DADKYHI
+223 DKYHI

-308 VHYALINQPLIDEF
+308 VHYALINQPLIEDF
-322 KGLKSIKLEDGSY
+322 KDLKSVKLEDGSY
-335 VFENRTLKHN
+335 IFKNRTLKHN
-345 GKEIKNVEFISADKS
+345 DENIKNVEFISEENS
-360 GHILFDD
+360 GFIISDGGSGIYKFHGRI
-367 NNRADY
+367 
-373 EKRVKEMEQSK
+373 KEMEKSK
-384 DLYFVKSGTI
+384 DLYFNKKGTI
-394 EFKSDTDLGA
+394 KLESDTDLGA
-404 GVLNFAENSNW
+404 GVLNFAANSDW
-415 KILGNGWFIGGG
+415 EISGNHWFIGGG

-436 VYNAKLK
+436 VYDAKLK
-443 KDDFLH
+443 KDDFLY
-449 KMGQGELEIKSDN
+449 KMGQGELEIQSDN
-462 VNSGLRMGEGL
+462 VESGLRMGEGL
-473 VSLTGKDKQF
+473 VSLAGNGKQF
-483 GEIYVNGGTLKIS
+483 GEIYVNGGVLRIS
-496 NAKNIDF
+496 NPDNIDF

-539 NGGLDFVKSNNYI
+539 NGELNFLNSKNYI

-557 ISDNN
+557 ISDND
-562 FELNVKDSQI
+562 FKVNVKNSQI

-605 EKTLKNLEN
+605 KDTLKNLEK

-622 GVDISQDDWENRNFI
+622 GVDIAQDDWENRNYI

-647 LNLSSYANLQVQNLN
+647 LNLSSYANLQVQDLN
-662 AKDSSVI
+662 AKDSNVI

-686 DRNVGEDYG
+686 YKNVGEDYG
-695 YVHFTGIGKEMFYTQ
+695 YFAYTGIGKEMFYEQ
-710 NIKNTNNSEV
+710 NLKSINDSEV
-720 KEVYFKGNLKL
+720 KEVYFKGNLNL
-731 DNSYASIYKT
+731 NNSYASIYKT
-741 NFEGSIKA
+741 NFEGDIKA
-749 LENEKMVSLNQSK
+749 LQNEKIVSLHQSK
-762 FKGNIEAKNLYL
+762 FKGNIKAKNLYL
-774 KDNAI
+774 NDNTI
-779 FGSVHAKNL
+779 SGNVYVENL
-788 NAVDNVFHLDIA
+788 NAVDNVFHLNIS
-800 TQDNITSSQST
+800 TQDNIISTQST
-811 QGRNNS
+811 QGGNNS

-865 AHDGKKAEW
+865 THNGKKAEW

-889 QPENKPEVKPEL
+889 QPEL
-901 KPEVKPNVQP
+901 KPEV
-911 ENKPELKPDVQ
+911 
-922 PENKPELKP
+922 KP

-1046 IKSKG
+1046 ITSKG

-1113 QNFYIE
+1113 QNFYLE
-1119 PQVELISGYVDSI
+1119 PQIEFISGYVDNI

>member
-48 ISKQGKVVDLN
+48 ISKHGKAVDLN

-97 LSDSKITPF
+97 LTDSKLTPF
-106 MRGETLYFAGVA
+106 KRGETLYFAGVA
-118 SRAVAASNNFRSR
+118 SRAVAASNNFRTR
-131 KPYDIDFAV
+131 GFYDIDFAV

-159 FIERARDDEEES
+159 FIEKARNDEKEES
-171 LRYEDKYQKTLDFS
+171 LRYEDKYQKTLDLS

-208 GVGDIDITKKPTKVS
+208 GVGDIDITKKPTKVADS
-223 DADKYHI
+223 DKYHI

-308 VHYALINQPLIDEF
+308 VHYALINQPLIEDF
-322 KGLKSIKLEDGSY
+322 KDLKSIKLEDGSY
-335 VFENRTLKHN
+335 VFQDNTLKRN
-345 GKEIKNVEFISADKS
+345 NKKIENVEFISEQIS
-360 GHILFDD
+360 GRILFD
-367 NNRADY
+367 NGGRSDY
-373 EKRVKEMEQSK
+373 EKRIEEMEKSK

-404 GVLNFAENSNW
+404 SVLNFAANSEW
-415 KILGNGWFIGGG
+415 KILGDRWFIGGG
-427 IYTDTGSKV
+427 IYTDAGSKV

-443 KDDFLH
+443 EDDFLH
-449 KMGQGELEIKSDN
+449 KMGQGELEIQSDN
-462 VNSGLRMGEGL
+462 VKSGLRMGEGL
-473 VSLTGKDKQF
+473 VSLTGQGKKF
-483 GEIYVNGGTLKIS
+483 GEIYVNGGVLKIS
-496 NAKNIDF
+496 HADNIDF

-539 NGGLDFVKSNNYI
+539 NGELNFVKSNNYI

-557 ISDNN
+557 ISNNN
-562 FELNVKDSQI
+562 FGLNIKDSQI

-605 EKTLKNLEN
+605 ENTLKNLAN

-622 GVDISQDDWENRNFI
+622 GVNIAQDDWETRHYN
-637 LKQIDLDHSY
+637 LKEIDLDHSY
-647 LNLSSYANLQVQNLN
+647 LNLSSYANLQVQDLN

-686 DRNVGEDYG
+686 DRDVGEDYG
-695 YVHFTGIGKEMFYTQ
+695 YITYTGIGKEMFYTQ

-720 KEVYFKGNLKL
+720 KEVYFKGNLNL

-749 LENEKMVSLNQSK
+749 FKNEKMVSLNQSK
-762 FKGNIEAKNLYL
+762 FKGNVKAKNLYL
-774 KDNAI
+774 HDNTISGNVYAE
-779 FGSVHAKNL
+779 NL
-788 NAVDNVFHLDIA
+788 NAVDNVFHLNIS
-800 TQDNITSSQST
+800 TQDNIISTQST

-842 TDKYFSFSAFNQ
+842 TDKYFSFSVFNQ

-865 AHDGKKAEW
+865 THNGKKAEW
-874 TLVKTGASKPAKPNV
+874 TLVKTGASKPAKPNA
-889 QPENKPEVKPEL
+889 QPELKPEVKPEL
-901 KPEVKPNVQP
+901 KPEVKPNA
-911 ENKPELKPDVQ
+911 
-922 PENKPELKP
+922 
-931 DVQPEEPILDNS
+931 QPEEPALDNS

-1046 IKSKG
+1046 ITSKG

-1113 QNFYIE
+1113 QNFYLE
-1119 PQVELISGYVDSI
+1119 PQIEFISGYVDNI
-1132 HLHNE
+1132 HLRNE

>member
-97 LSDSKITPF
+97 LTDSKLTPF
-106 MRGETLYFAGVA
+106 KRGETLYFAGVA
-118 SRAVAASNNFRSR
+118 SRAVAASNNFRTR
-131 KPYDIDFAV
+131 GFYDIDFAV

-159 FIERARDDEEES
+159 FIEKARNDVEEES
-171 LRYEDKYQKTLDFS
+171 LRYEDKYQKTLDLS

-208 GVGDIDITKKPTKVS
+208 GVGDIDITKKPTKVADS
-223 DADKYHI
+223 DKYHI

-308 VHYALINQPLIDEF
+308 VHYALINQPLIEDF
-322 KGLKSIKLEDGSY
+322 KDLKSIKLKDGSY
-335 VFENRTLKHN
+335 VFQNNTLVRD
-345 GKEIKNVEFISADKS
+345 GKKIENVEFISEQNS
-360 GHILFDD
+360 GHILFNDGERYIYE
-367 NNRADY
+367 NRI
-373 EKRVKEMEQSK
+373 KEMEKSK

-404 GVLNFAENSNW
+404 SVLNFAANSDW
-415 KILGNGWFIGGG
+415 KISGDHWFIGGG

-443 KDDFLH
+443 EDDFLY
-449 KMGQGELEIKSDN
+449 KMGQGELEIQSDN
-462 VNSGLRMGEGL
+462 VKSGLRMGEGL
-473 VSLTGKDKQF
+473 VSLTGKGKQF
-483 GEIYVNGGTLKIS
+483 GEIYINGGVLRIS
-496 NAKNIDF
+496 HADNIDF

-539 NGGLDFVKSNNYI
+539 NGELNFLNSRNYI

-557 ISDNN
+557 IGDND
-562 FELNVKDSQI
+562 FGLNIKNSQI

-581 KSTMKIDNS
+581 KSTMNIDNS

-605 EKTLKNLEN
+605 ENTLGKLKE

-622 GVDISQDDWENRNFI
+622 GVDIAQDDWENRNFI
-637 LKQIDLDHSY
+637 LKQIDLKDSY
-647 LNLSSYANLQVQNLN
+647 LNLSSYANLQVKDLN

-686 DRNVGEDYG
+686 DRDVGEDYG
-695 YVHFTGIGKEMFYTQ
+695 YITYTGIGKEMFYTQ

-720 KEVYFKGNLKL
+720 KEVYFKGNLNL

-741 NFEGSIKA
+741 NFEGSINAFK
-749 LENEKMVSLNQSK
+749 NEKMVSLNQSK

-774 KDNAI
+774 HDNTI
-779 FGSVHAKNL
+779 SGNVRAKNL
-788 NAVDNVFHLDIA
+788 NAVDNVFHLNIS
-800 TQDNITSSQST
+800 TQDNIISTQST
-811 QGRNNS
+811 QGGNNS

-865 AHDGKKAEW
+865 THDGKKAEW
-874 TLVKTGASKPAKPNV
+874 TLVKTGASKPAKPNI
-889 QPENKPEVKPEL
+889 QPELKPEAKPELKPNVQPEL
-901 KPEVKPNVQP
+901 KPEVKP
-911 ENKPELKPDVQ
+911 
-922 PENKPELKP
+922 
-931 DVQPEEPILDNS
+931 DVQPEEPALDNS

-1046 IKSKG
+1046 ITSKG

-1113 QNFYIE
+1113 QNFYLE
-1119 PQVELISGYVDSI
+1119 PQIEFISGYVDNI

-1211 YEINRNTR
+1211 YEINHNTR

>member
-118 SRAVAASNNFRSR
+118 SRAVAASNDFRSR

-159 FIERARDDEEES
+159 FIEKVRNDEEES

-208 GVGDIDITKKPTKVS
+208 GVGDIDITKKPTKVADS
-223 DADKYHI
+223 DKYHI

-287 IGVISKSDCNTKF
+287 IGVISKSDCNAKF

-308 VHYALINQPLIDEF
+308 VHYALINQPLIEDF
-322 KGLKSIKLEDGSY
+322 KDLKSIKLGDGSY
-335 VFENRTLKHN
+335 VFENRTLKHGN
-345 GKEIKNVEFISADKS
+345 KNIENVEFISEQNS
-360 GHILFDD
+360 GHILFNDGG
-367 NNRADY
+367 RIIY
-373 EKRVKEMEQSK
+373 EERVKEMEKSK
-384 DLYFVKSGTI
+384 DLYFAKSGTI
-394 EFKSDTDLGA
+394 EFKSNTDLGA
-404 GVLNFAENSNW
+404 SVLNFAANSEW
-415 KILGNGWFIGGG
+415 KILGDRWFIGGG
-427 IYTDTGSKV
+427 IYTDAGSKV

-443 KDDFLH
+443 EDDFLH
-449 KMGQGELEIKSDN
+449 KMGQGELEIQSDN
-462 VNSGLRMGEGL
+462 VKSGLRMGEGL
-473 VSLTGKDKQF
+473 VSLTGQGKKF
-483 GEIYVNGGTLKIS
+483 GEIYVNGGVLKIS
-496 NAKNIDF
+496 HADNIDF

-539 NGGLDFVKSNNYI
+539 NGELNFVKSNNYI

-557 ISDNN
+557 ISNNN
-562 FELNVKDSQI
+562 FGLNIKDSQI

-605 EKTLKNLEN
+605 ENTLKNLAN

-622 GVDISQDDWENRNFI
+622 GVNIAQDDWETRHYN
-637 LKQIDLDHSY
+637 LKEIDLDHSY
-647 LNLSSYANLQVQNLN
+647 LNLSSYANLQVQDLN

-686 DRNVGEDYG
+686 DRDVGEDYG
-695 YVHFTGIGKEMFYTQ
+695 YITYTGIGKEMFYTQ

-720 KEVYFKGNLKL
+720 KEVYFKGNLNL

-762 FKGNIEAKNLYL
+762 FKGNVKAKNLYL
-774 KDNAI
+774 HDNTISGNVYAE
-779 FGSVHAKNL
+779 NL
-788 NAVDNVFHLDIA
+788 NAVDNVFHLNIS
-800 TQDNITSSQST
+800 TQDNIISTQST

-865 AHDGKKAEW
+865 THNGKKAEW
-874 TLVKTGASKPAKPNV
+874 TLVKTGASKPAKPNA
-889 QPENKPEVKPEL
+889 QPEVKPEVKPEL
-901 KPEVKPNVQP
+901 KPEVKPNA
-911 ENKPELKPDVQ
+911 
-922 PENKPELKP
+922 
-931 DVQPEEPILDNS
+931 QPEEPALDNS

-1046 IKSKG
+1046 ITSKG

-1113 QNFYIE
+1113 QNFYLE
-1119 PQVELISGYVDSI
+1119 PQIEFISGYVDNI

-1146 IPLVLKSTLFIGAN
+1146 IPLVLKSTLFIGVN

>member
-86 VGAAHMTWRDK
+86 VGAAHMTWYDK
-97 LSDSKITPF
+97 LADIKLTSIKQGD
-106 MRGETLYFAGVA
+106 TLYFGGVA
-118 SRAVAASNNFRSR
+118 NRAIAASNDFRPR
-131 KPYDIDFAV
+131 KAYDIDFAV

-159 FIERARDDEEES
+159 FIEKVKDVEEES
-171 LRYEDKYQKTLDFS
+171 LRYEDKYQKTSDLS

-208 GVGDIDITKKPTKVS
+208 GVGDIDITKKPTKVADS
-223 DADKYHI
+223 DKYHI

-308 VHYALINQPLIDEF
+308 VHYALINQPLIEDF
-322 KGLKSIKLEDGSY
+322 KDLKSVKLEDGSY
-335 VFENRTLKHN
+335 IFKNRTLKHN
-345 GKEIKNVEFISADKS
+345 DENIKNVEFISEENS
-360 GHILFDD
+360 GFIISDGSSGIYNFHDRI
-367 NNRADY
+367 
-373 EKRVKEMEQSK
+373 KEMEKSK
-384 DLYFVKSGTI
+384 DLYFDKKGTI
-394 EFKSDTDLGA
+394 KLESNTDLGA
-404 GVLNFAENSNW
+404 GVLNFAANSDW
-415 KILGNGWFIGGG
+415 KISGDHWFIGGG

-443 KDDFLH
+443 EDDFLH
-449 KMGQGELEIKSDN
+449 KMGQGELEIQSN
-462 VNSGLRMGEGL
+462 NIGSGLRMGEGL
-473 VSLTGKDKQF
+473 VSLTGQGKQF
-483 GEIYVNGGTLKIS
+483 GEIYVNGGVLRIS
-496 NAKNIDF
+496 NPGNIDF
-503 NTLYLNG
+503 DTLYLNG

-515 NGQKLST
+515 NGQKLNT
-522 DKIQANSNKVF
+522 DKIKANSNKVF

-539 NGGLDFVKSNNYI
+539 NGELNFLNSRNYI

-557 ISDNN
+557 IGDND
-562 FELNVKDSQI
+562 FGLNIKDSQI

-605 EKTLKNLEN
+605 KDTLKNLEK

-622 GVDISQDDWENRNFI
+622 GVDIAQDDWETRHYI

-647 LNLSSYANLQVQNLN
+647 LNLSSYANLQVQDLN

-686 DRNVGEDYG
+686 YKNVGEDYG
-695 YVHFTGIGKEMFYTQ
+695 YFAYTGIGKEMFYEQ
-710 NIKNTNNSEV
+710 NLKSINDSEV
-720 KEVYFKGNLKL
+720 KEVYFKGNLNL
-731 DNSYASIYKT
+731 NNSYASIYKT
-741 NFEGSIKA
+741 NFEGDIKA
-749 LENEKMVSLNQSK
+749 LQNEKIVSLHQSK
-762 FKGNIEAKNLYL
+762 FKGNIKAKNLYL
-774 KDNAI
+774 NDNTISGNVYAE
-779 FGSVHAKNL
+779 NL
-788 NAVDNVFHLDIA
+788 NAVDNVFHLNIS
-800 TQDNITSSQST
+800 TQDNIISTQST

-865 AHDGKKAEW
+865 THNGKKAEW

-889 QPENKPEVKPEL
+889 QPELKPEVKPEL
-901 KPEVKPNVQP
+901 KPEVKP
-911 ENKPELKPDVQ
+911 
-922 PENKPELKP
+922 
-931 DVQPEEPILDNS
+931 DVQPEEPALDNS

-1046 IKSKG
+1046 ITSKG

-1113 QNFYIE
+1113 QNFYLE
-1119 PQVELISGYVDSI
+1119 PQIEFISGYVDNI

>member
-97 LSDSKITPF
+97 LTDSKLTPF
-106 MRGETLYFAGVA
+106 KRGETLYFAGVA
-118 SRAVAASNNFRSR
+118 SRAVAASNNFRTR
-131 KPYDIDFAV
+131 GFYDIDFAV

-148 NISASISKELD
+148 NISASISKDLD
-159 FIERARDDEEES
+159 FIEKARNDEKEES
-171 LRYEDKYQKTLDFS
+171 LRYEDKYQKTSDLS

-208 GVGDIDITKKPTKVS
+208 GVGDIDITKKPTKVADS
-223 DADKYHI
+223 DKYHI

-308 VHYALINQPLIDEF
+308 VHYALINQPLIEDF
-322 KGLKSIKLEDGSY
+322 KDLKSIKLEDGSY
-335 VFENRTLKHN
+335 VFQDNTLKRN
-345 GKEIKNVEFISADKS
+345 NEKIDNVEFISEQIS
-360 GHILFDD
+360 GRILFD
-367 NNRADY
+367 NGGRSDY
-373 EKRVKEMEQSK
+373 EKRIEEMEKSK
-384 DLYFVKSGTI
+384 DLYFAKSGTI
-394 EFKSDTDLGA
+394 EFKSNTDLGA
-404 GVLNFAENSNW
+404 SVLNFAANSDW
-415 KILGNGWFIGGG
+415 KISGDHWFIGGG
-427 IYTDTGSKV
+427 IYTDAGSKV

-443 KDDFLH
+443 EDDFLY
-449 KMGQGELEIKSDN
+449 KMGQGELEIQSDN
-462 VNSGLRMGEGL
+462 VKSGLRMGEGL
-473 VSLTGKDKQF
+473 VSLTGKGKQF
-483 GEIYVNGGTLKIS
+483 GEIYINGGVLRIS
-496 NAKNIDF
+496 HADNIDF

-539 NGGLDFVKSNNYI
+539 NGELNFVKSNNYI

-557 ISDNN
+557 IGDND
-562 FELNVKDSQI
+562 FGLNIKDSQI

-581 KSTMKIDNS
+581 KSTMNIDNS

-605 EKTLKNLEN
+605 ENTLGKLKE

-622 GVDISQDDWENRNFI
+622 GVDIAQDDWETRHYI
-637 LKQIDLDHSY
+637 LKKINLDHSY
-647 LNLSSYANLQVQNLN
+647 LNLSSYANLQVQDLS

-686 DRNVGEDYG
+686 DRDVGEDYG
-695 YVHFTGIGKEMFYTQ
+695 YITYTGIGKEMFYTQ

-720 KEVYFKGNLKL
+720 KEVYFKGNLNL

-741 NFEGSIKA
+741 NFEGSINAFK
-749 LENEKMVSLNQSK
+749 NEKMVSLNQSK

-774 KDNAI
+774 NDNTI
-779 FGSVHAKNL
+779 SGNVHAENL
-788 NAVDNVFHLDIA
+788 NAVDNVFHLNIS
-800 TQDNITSSQST
+800 TQDNIISTQST

-825 SQNRILVA
+825 SKNRILVA

-874 TLVKTGASKPAKPNV
+874 ILVKTGASKPAKPNV

-901 KPEVKPNVQP
+901 KPEVKP
-911 ENKPELKPDVQ
+911 
-922 PENKPELKP
+922 
-931 DVQPEEPILDNS
+931 DVQPEEPTLDNS

-1046 IKSKG
+1046 ITSKG

-1113 QNFYIE
+1113 QNFYLE
-1119 PQVELISGYVDSI
+1119 PQIEFISGYVDNI
-1132 HLHNE
+1132 HLRNQ

>member
-48 ISKQGKVVDLN
+48 ISKQGKAVDLN

-97 LSDSKITPF
+97 LTDSKLTPF
-106 MRGETLYFAGVA
+106 KRGETLYFAGVA
-118 SRAVAASNNFRSR
+118 SRAVAASNNFRTR
-131 KPYDIDFAV
+131 GFYDIDFAV

-159 FIERARDDEEES
+159 FIEKVKDVEEES
-171 LRYEDKYQKTLDFS
+171 LRYEDKYQKTLDLS

-208 GVGDIDITKKPTKVS
+208 GVGDIDITKKPTKVADS
-223 DADKYHI
+223 DKYHI

-308 VHYALINQPLIDEF
+308 VHYALINQPLIEDF
-322 KGLKSIKLEDGSY
+322 KDLKSIKLGDGSY

-345 GKEIKNVEFISADKS
+345 DKNIENVEFISGKNS
-360 GHILFDD
+360 GHILFNDGERYIYE
-367 NNRADY
+367 NRI
-373 EKRVKEMEQSK
+373 EEMEKSK

-394 EFKSDTDLGA
+394 EFKSNTDLGA
-404 GVLNFAENSNW
+404 SVLNFATDSNW
-415 KILGNGWFIGGG
+415 EISGDHWFIGGG

-443 KDDFLH
+443 EDDFLH
-449 KMGQGELEIKSDN
+449 KMGQGELEIQSDN
-462 VNSGLRMGEGL
+462 VKSGLRMGEGL
-473 VSLTGKDKQF
+473 VSLTGKGKQF
-483 GEIYVNGGTLKIS
+483 GEIYINGGVLRIS
-496 NAKNIDF
+496 HADNIDF

-539 NGGLDFVKSNNYI
+539 NGELNFVKSNNYI

-557 ISDNN
+557 IGDND
-562 FELNVKDSQI
+562 FRLNIKNSQI

-581 KSTMKIDNS
+581 KSTMNIDNS

-605 EKTLKNLEN
+605 ENTLGKLKE

-622 GVDISQDDWENRNFI
+622 GVDIAQDDWENRNFI
-637 LKQIDLDHSY
+637 LKQIDLKDSY
-647 LNLSSYANLQVQNLN
+647 LNLSSYANLQVQDLN

-686 DRNVGEDYG
+686 DRDVGEDYG
-695 YVHFTGIGKEMFYTQ
+695 YITYTGVGKEMFYTQ

-720 KEVYFKGNLKL
+720 KEVYFKGNLNL
-731 DNSYASIYKT
+731 NNSYASIYKT

-774 KDNAI
+774 NDNTI
-779 FGSVHAKNL
+779 SGNVRAKNL
-788 NAVDNVFHLDIA
+788 NAVDNVFHLNIS
-800 TQDNITSSQST
+800 TQDNIISTQST

-865 AHDGKKAEW
+865 THNGKKAEW
-874 TLVKTGASKPAKPNV
+874 TLIKTGASKPAKPNV

-901 KPEVKPNVQP
+901 KPEA
-911 ENKPELKPDVQ
+911 
-922 PENKPELKP
+922 KP
-931 DVQPEEPILDNS
+931 DVQPEEPTLDNS

-1046 IKSKG
+1046 ITSKG

-1113 QNFYIE
+1113 QNFYLE
-1119 PQVELISGYVDSI
+1119 PQIEFISGYVDNI
-1132 HLHNE
+1132 HLHNQ

-1160 NIKDTKLNLRAGLG
+1160 NIKNTKLNLRAGLG

>member
-118 SRAVAASNNFRSR
+118 SRAVAASNDFRSR

-159 FIERARDDEEES
+159 FIERARDDKEES

-208 GVGDIDITKKPTKVS
+208 GVGDIDITKRPTKVS

-322 KGLKSIKLEDGSY
+322 KDLKSIKLEDGSY
-335 VFENRTLKHN
+335 VFENRTLKHDN
-345 GKEIKNVEFISADKS
+345 KEIKNVEFISADKS

-367 NNRADY
+367 TNRVVY
-373 EKRVKEMEQSK
+373 EDRVKEMEKSK

-404 GVLNFAENSNW
+404 GVLNFAADSNW
-415 KILGNGWFIGGG
+415 EISGKGWFIGGG
-427 IYTDTGSKV
+427 IYTDAGSKV
-436 VYNAKLK
+436 VYDAKLK
-443 KDDFLH
+443 ENDFLH

-462 VNSGLRMGEGL
+462 TNSGLRMGEGL
-473 VSLTGKDKQF
+473 VSLTGQDKQF

-522 DKIQANSNKVF
+522 DQIKANSNKVF

-572 IFDGNIYNA
+572 IFDGNIYNT
-581 KSTMKIDNS
+581 KSTMKIDKS

-605 EKTLKNLEN
+605 EKTLKNLEK

-637 LKQIDLDHSY
+637 LKQIDLDQSY
-647 LNLSSYANLQVQNLN
+647 FNLSSYANLQVQDLN
-662 AKDSSVI
+662 AKDSNVI

-695 YVHFTGIGKEMFYTQ
+695 YITYTGIGKEMFYTQ
-710 NIKNTNNSEV
+710 NIKNSNNSEV
-720 KEVYFKGNLKL
+720 KEVYFKGNLNL

-741 NFEGSIKA
+741 NFEGSINA
-749 LENEKMVSLNQSK
+749 LKNEKMVSLNQSK
-762 FKGNIEAKNLYL
+762 FKGNIKAKNLYL
-774 KDNAI
+774 NDNTI
-779 FGSVHAKNL
+779 SGNVHTENL
-788 NAVDNVFHLDIA
+788 NAVDNVFHLNIS
-800 TQDNITSSQST
+800 TQDNIISTQST

-825 SQNRILVA
+825 SKNRILVA

-874 TLVKTGASKPAKPNV
+874 TLVKTGASKPAKPEV
-889 QPENKPEVKPEL
+889 KPEVKPEL
-901 KPEVKPNVQP
+901 KPNVQP
-911 ENKPELKPDVQ
+911 ELKPEA
-922 PENKPELKP
+922 KP
-931 DVQPEEPILDNS
+931 DVQPEESTLDNS

-1113 QNFYIE
+1113 QNFYLE
-1119 PQVELISGYVDSI
+1119 PQIEFISGYVDNI

>member
-48 ISKQGKVVDLN
+48 ISKQGKAVDLN
-59 APMIDFGAANF
+59 APMIDFSAANF

-97 LSDSKITPF
+97 LTDSKLTPF
-106 MRGETLYFAGVA
+106 KRGETLYFAGVA
-118 SRAVAASNNFRSR
+118 SRAVAASNNFRTR
-131 KPYDIDFAV
+131 EAYDIDFAV

-159 FIERARDDEEES
+159 FIEKTSNAKEES
-171 LRYEDKYQKTLDFS
+171 LRYEDKYQKTSDLS

-208 GVGDIDITKKPTKVS
+208 GVGDIDITKKPTKVADS
-223 DADKYHI
+223 DKYHI

-308 VHYALINQPLIDEF
+308 VHYALINQPLIEDF
-322 KGLKSIKLEDGSY
+322 KDLKSIKLGDGSY
-335 VFENRTLKHN
+335 VFENRTLKHGN
-345 GKEIKNVEFISADKS
+345 KNIENVEFISEQNS
-360 GHILFDD
+360 GHILFNDGG
-367 NNRADY
+367 RIIY
-373 EKRVKEMEQSK
+373 EERVKEMEKSK
-384 DLYFVKSGTI
+384 DLYFAKSGTI
-394 EFKSDTDLGA
+394 EFKTNTDLGA
-404 GVLNFAENSNW
+404 SVLNFAANSEW
-415 KILGNGWFIGGG
+415 KILGDRWFIGGG

-443 KDDFLH
+443 EDDFLH
-449 KMGQGELEIKSDN
+449 KMGQGELEIQSDN
-462 VNSGLRMGEGL
+462 VKSGLRMGEGL
-473 VSLTGKDKQF
+473 VSLTGKGKQF
-483 GEIYVNGGTLKIS
+483 GEIYVNGGVLKIS
-496 NAKNIDF
+496 HADNIDF

-557 ISDNN
+557 IGDND
-562 FELNVKDSQI
+562 FKVNVKNSQI

-581 KSTMKIDNS
+581 KSTMNIDKS
-590 KVDFQGHPIIHAYVD
+590 KVDFQGHPIIHAYVGKD
-605 EKTLKNLEN
+605 TLKNLEN

-622 GVDISQDDWENRNFI
+622 GVDIAQDDWENRNFI
-637 LKQIDLDHSY
+637 LKQIDLKDSY
-647 LNLSSYANLQVQNLN
+647 LNLSSYANLQVQDLN

-686 DRNVGEDYG
+686 DRDVGEDYG
-695 YVHFTGIGKEMFYTQ
+695 YITYTGIGKEMFYTQ

-720 KEVYFKGNLKL
+720 KEVYFKGNLNL

-741 NFEGSIKA
+741 NFEGSINA
-749 LENEKMVSLNQSK
+749 LKNEKMVSLNQSK
-762 FKGNIEAKNLYL
+762 FKGNIKAKNLYL
-774 KDNAI
+774 NDNTI
-779 FGSVHAKNL
+779 SGNVHAENL

-800 TQDNITSSQST
+800 TQDNITSTQST

-825 SQNRILVA
+825 SQNHILVA
-833 SLADEKKEI
+833 SLADDKKQI

-889 QPENKPEVKPEL
+889 QPEL
-901 KPEVKPNVQP
+901 KPEAKPN
-911 ENKPELKPDVQ
+911 
-922 PENKPELKP
+922 
-931 DVQPEEPILDNS
+931 VQPEEPILDNS

-1046 IKSKG
+1046 ITSKG

-1113 QNFYIE
+1113 QNFYLE
-1119 PQVELISGYVDSI
+1119 PQIEFISGYVDNI

>member
-97 LSDSKITPF
+97 LTDSKLTPF
-106 MRGETLYFAGVA
+106 KRGETLYFAGVA
-118 SRAVAASNNFRSR
+118 SRAVAASNNFRTR
-131 KPYDIDFAV
+131 GFYDIDFAV

-159 FIERARDDEEES
+159 FIEKARNDVEEES
-171 LRYEDKYQKTLDFS
+171 LRYEDKYQKTLDLS

-208 GVGDIDITKKPTKVS
+208 GVGDIDITKKPTKVADS
-223 DADKYHI
+223 DKYHI

-308 VHYALINQPLIDEF
+308 VHYALINQPLIEDF
-322 KGLKSIKLEDGSY
+322 KDLKSIKLKDGSY
-335 VFENRTLKHN
+335 VFQNNTLVRD
-345 GKEIKNVEFISADKS
+345 GKKIENVEFISEQNS
-360 GHILFDD
+360 GHILFNDGERYIYE
-367 NNRADY
+367 NRI
-373 EKRVKEMEQSK
+373 KEMEKSK

-404 GVLNFAENSNW
+404 SVLNFAANSDW
-415 KILGNGWFIGGG
+415 KISGDHWFIGGG

-443 KDDFLH
+443 EDDFLY
-449 KMGQGELEIKSDN
+449 KMGQGELEIQSDN
-462 VNSGLRMGEGL
+462 VKSGLRMGEGL
-473 VSLTGKDKQF
+473 VSLTGKGKQF
-483 GEIYVNGGTLKIS
+483 GEIYINGGVLRIS
-496 NAKNIDF
+496 HADNIDF

-539 NGGLDFVKSNNYI
+539 NGELNFLNSRNYI

-557 ISDNN
+557 IGDND
-562 FELNVKDSQI
+562 FGLNIKNSQI

-581 KSTMKIDNS
+581 KSTMNIDNS

-605 EKTLKNLEN
+605 ENTLGKLKE

-622 GVDISQDDWENRNFI
+622 GVDIAQDDWENRNFI
-637 LKQIDLDHSY
+637 LKQIDLKDSY
-647 LNLSSYANLQVQNLN
+647 LNLSSYANLQVKDLN

-686 DRNVGEDYG
+686 DRDVGEDYG
-695 YVHFTGIGKEMFYTQ
+695 YITYTGIGKEMFYTQ

-720 KEVYFKGNLKL
+720 KEVYFKGNLNL

-741 NFEGSIKA
+741 NFEGSINAFK
-749 LENEKMVSLNQSK
+749 NEKMVSLNQSK

-774 KDNAI
+774 HDNTI
-779 FGSVHAKNL
+779 SGNVRAKNL
-788 NAVDNVFHLDIA
+788 NAVDNVFHLNIS
-800 TQDNITSSQST
+800 TQDNIISTQST
-811 QGRNNS
+811 QGGNNS

-865 AHDGKKAEW
+865 THDGKKAEW
-874 TLVKTGASKPAKPNV
+874 TLVKTGASKPAKPNI
-889 QPENKPEVKPEL
+889 QPEL
-901 KPEVKPNVQP
+901 KPEAKPELKPNVQP
-911 ENKPELKPDVQ
+911 ELKPKAKPDVQ
-922 PENKPELKP
+922 P
-931 DVQPEEPILDNS
+931 DEPALDNS

-1046 IKSKG
+1046 ITSKG

-1113 QNFYIE
+1113 QNFYLE
-1119 PQVELISGYVDSI
+1119 PQIEFISGYVDDI

>member
-48 ISKQGKVVDLN
+48 ISKQGKAVDLN

-97 LSDSKITPF
+97 LTDSKLTPF
-106 MRGETLYFAGVA
+106 KRGETLYFAGVA
-118 SRAVAASNNFRSR
+118 SRAVAASNNFRTR
-131 KPYDIDFAV
+131 EAYDIDFAV

-159 FIERARDDEEES
+159 FIEKASDAKEES
-171 LRYEDKYQKTLDFS
+171 LRYEDKYQKTSDLS

-208 GVGDIDITKKPTKVS
+208 GVGDIDITKKPTKVADS
-223 DADKYHI
+223 DKYHI

-308 VHYALINQPLIDEF
+308 VHYALINQPLIEDF
-322 KGLKSIKLEDGSY
+322 KDLKSIKLGDGSY
-335 VFENRTLKHN
+335 VFENRTLKHGN
-345 GKEIKNVEFISADKS
+345 KNIENVEFISEQNS
-360 GHILFDD
+360 GHILFNDGG
-367 NNRADY
+367 RIIY
-373 EKRVKEMEQSK
+373 EERVKEMEKSK
-384 DLYFVKSGTI
+384 DLYFAKSGTI
-394 EFKSDTDLGA
+394 EFKSNTDLGA
-404 GVLNFAENSNW
+404 SVLNFAANSEW
-415 KILGNGWFIGGG
+415 KILGDRWFIGGG
-427 IYTDTGSKV
+427 IYTDVGSKV

-443 KDDFLH
+443 EDDFLH
-449 KMGQGELEIKSDN
+449 KMGQGELEIQSDN
-462 VNSGLRMGEGL
+462 VKSGLRMGEGL
-473 VSLTGKDKQF
+473 VSLTGQGKKF
-483 GEIYVNGGTLKIS
+483 GEIYVNGGVLKIS
-496 NAKNIDF
+496 HADNIDF

-539 NGGLDFVKSNNYI
+539 NGELNFVKSNNYI

-557 ISDNN
+557 ISNNN
-562 FELNVKDSQI
+562 FGLNIKDSQI

-605 EKTLKNLEN
+605 ENTLKNLAN

-622 GVDISQDDWENRNFI
+622 GVNIAQDDWETRHYN
-637 LKQIDLDHSY
+637 LKEIDLDHSY
-647 LNLSSYANLQVQNLN
+647 LNLSSYANLQVQDLN

-686 DRNVGEDYG
+686 DRDVGEDYG
-695 YVHFTGIGKEMFYTQ
+695 YITYTGIGKEMFYTQ

-720 KEVYFKGNLKL
+720 KEVYFKGNLNL

-762 FKGNIEAKNLYL
+762 IKGNIKAKNLYL
-774 KDNAI
+774 HDNTISGNVYAE
-779 FGSVHAKNL
+779 NL
-788 NAVDNVFHLDIA
+788 NAVDNVFHLDIT
-800 TQDNITSSQST
+800 TQDNITSTQST

-825 SQNRILVA
+825 SQNHILVA
-833 SLADEKKEI
+833 SLADDKKQI

-874 TLVKTGASKPAKPNV
+874 TLVKTGASKPIKPDM
-889 QPENKPEVKPEL
+889 QPGNKPE
-901 KPEVKPNVQP
+901 
-911 ENKPELKPDVQ
+911 
-922 PENKPELKP
+922 
-931 DVQPEEPILDNS
+931 EPTLDNS

-1046 IKSKG
+1046 ITSKG

-1113 QNFYIE
+1113 QNFYLE
-1119 PQVELISGYVDSI
+1119 PQIEFISGYVDNI
-1132 HLHNE
+1132 HLRNQ

>member
-97 LSDSKITPF
+97 LTDSKLTPF
-106 MRGETLYFAGVA
+106 KRGETLYFAGVA
-118 SRAVAASNNFRSR
+118 SRAVAASNNFRTR
-131 KPYDIDFAV
+131 GFYDIDFAV

-159 FIERARDDEEES
+159 FIEKARNDVEEES
-171 LRYEDKYQKTLDFS
+171 LRYEDKYQKTSDLS

-208 GVGDIDITKKPTKVS
+208 GVGDIDITKKPTKVADS
-223 DADKYHI
+223 DKYHI

-308 VHYALINQPLIDEF
+308 VHYALINQPLIEDF
-322 KGLKSIKLEDGSY
+322 KDLKSIKLKDGSY
-335 VFENRTLKHN
+335 VFQNNTLVRD
-345 GKEIKNVEFISADKS
+345 GKKIENVEFISEQNS
-360 GHILFDD
+360 GHILFNDGERYIYE
-367 NNRADY
+367 NRI
-373 EKRVKEMEQSK
+373 KEMEKSK

-404 GVLNFAENSNW
+404 SVLNFAANSDW
-415 KILGNGWFIGGG
+415 KISGDHWFIGGG

-443 KDDFLH
+443 EDDFLY
-449 KMGQGELEIKSDN
+449 KMGQGELEIQSDN
-462 VNSGLRMGEGL
+462 VKSGLRMGEGL
-473 VSLTGKDKQF
+473 VSLTGKGKQF
-483 GEIYVNGGTLKIS
+483 GEIYVNGGVLKIS
-496 NAKNIDF
+496 HADNIDF

-539 NGGLDFVKSNNYI
+539 NGELNFVKSNNYI

-557 ISDNN
+557 ISNNN
-562 FELNVKDSQI
+562 FGLNIKDSQI

-605 EKTLKNLEN
+605 ENTLKNLAN

-622 GVDISQDDWENRNFI
+622 GVNIAQDDWETRHYN
-637 LKQIDLDHSY
+637 LKEIDLDHSY
-647 LNLSSYANLQVQNLN
+647 LNLSSYANLQVQDLN

-686 DRNVGEDYG
+686 DRDVGEDYG
-695 YVHFTGIGKEMFYTQ
+695 YITYTGIGKEMFYTQ

-720 KEVYFKGNLKL
+720 KEVYFKGNLNL

-774 KDNAI
+774 NDNTI
-779 FGSVHAKNL
+779 SGNVRAKNL
-788 NAVDNVFHLDIA
+788 NAVDNVFHLNIS
-800 TQDNITSSQST
+800 TQDNIISTQST

-825 SQNRILVA
+825 SKNRILVA

-874 TLVKTGASKPAKPNV
+874 TLVKTGVSKPAKPEAKPELKPNV

-901 KPEVKPNVQP
+901 KPEVKP
-911 ENKPELKPDVQ
+911 
-922 PENKPELKP
+922 
-931 DVQPEEPILDNS
+931 DVQPEEPALDNS

-1046 IKSKG
+1046 ITSKG

-1113 QNFYIE
+1113 QNFYLE
-1119 PQVELISGYVDSI
+1119 PQIEFISGYVDNI

>member
-118 SRAVAASNNFRSR
+118 SRAVAASNDFRSR

-159 FIERARDDEEES
+159 FIEKVRNDEEES

-208 GVGDIDITKKPTKVS
+208 GVGDIDITKRPTKVS

-287 IGVISKSDCNTKF
+287 IGVISKSDCNAKF

-322 KGLKSIKLEDGSY
+322 KGLKSIKLPNGDY
-335 VFENRTLKHN
+335 IFEKNTLKRDN
-345 GKEIKNVEFISADKS
+345 EIIKNVQFISEKNS
-360 GHILFDD
+360 GYVVSRDGSSIYSYDE
-367 NNRADY
+367 RI
-373 EKRVKEMEQSK
+373 KEMKDSK
-384 DLYFVKSGTI
+384 DLYFAKKGTI

-404 GVLNFAENSNW
+404 SVLNFAADSDW
-415 KILGNGWFIGGG
+415 KISGDHWFIGGG
-427 IYTDTGSKV
+427 IYTDIGSKV

-443 KDDFLH
+443 EDDFLH
-449 KMGQGELEIKSDN
+449 KMGQGELEIQSDN
-462 VNSGLRMGEGL
+462 VKSGLRMGEGL
-473 VSLTGKDKQF
+473 VSLTGKGKQF
-483 GEIYVNGGTLKIS
+483 GEIYVNGGVLRIS
-496 NAKNIDF
+496 HADNIDF

-539 NGGLDFVKSNNYI
+539 NGELNFLNSKNYI

-557 ISDNN
+557 ISDND
-562 FELNVKDSQI
+562 FKVNVENSQI

-605 EKTLKNLEN
+605 ENTLGKLKE

-622 GVDISQDDWENRNFI
+622 GVDIAQDDWETRNFI
-637 LKQIDLDHSY
+637 LKQIDLKDSY
-647 LNLSSYANLQVQNLN
+647 FNLSSYANLQVQDLN
-662 AKDSSVI
+662 AKDSNVI

-686 DRNVGEDYG
+686 HKNVGENYG
-695 YVHFTGIGKEMFYTQ
+695 YFAYTGIGKEMFYEQ
-710 NIKNTNNSEV
+710 NLKSINDSEV
-720 KEVYFKGNLKL
+720 KEVYFKGNLNL

-741 NFEGSIKA
+741 NFEGDIKA
-749 LENEKMVSLNQSK
+749 LQNEKIVSLHQSK
-762 FKGNIEAKNLYL
+762 FKGNIKTKNLYL
-774 KDNAI
+774 NDNTISGNVYAE
-779 FGSVHAKNL
+779 NL
-788 NAVDNVFHLDIA
+788 NAVDNVFHLNIS
-800 TQDNITSSQST
+800 TQDNITSTQST

-825 SQNRILVA
+825 SKNRILVA

-874 TLVKTGASKPAKPNV
+874 TLVKTGASKPAKPEV
-889 QPENKPEVKPEL
+889 KPEVKPEL
-901 KPEVKPNVQP
+901 KPNVQP
-911 ENKPELKPDVQ
+911 ELKPEA
-922 PENKPELKP
+922 KP
-931 DVQPEEPILDNS
+931 DVQPEESTLDNS

-1113 QNFYIE
+1113 QNFYLE
-1119 PQVELISGYVDSI
+1119 PQIEFISGYVDNI

>member
-48 ISKQGKVVDLN
+48 ISKQGKAVDLN

-97 LSDSKITPF
+97 LTDSKLTPF
-106 MRGETLYFAGVA
+106 KRGETLYFAGVA
-118 SRAVAASNNFRSR
+118 SRAVAASNNFRTR
-131 KPYDIDFAV
+131 EAYDIDFAV

-159 FIERARDDEEES
+159 FIEKASDAKEES
-171 LRYEDKYQKTLDFS
+171 LRYEDKYQKTSDLS

-208 GVGDIDITKKPTKVS
+208 GVGDIDITKKPTKVADS
-223 DADKYHI
+223 DKYHI

-308 VHYALINQPLIDEF
+308 VHYALINQPLIEDF
-322 KGLKSIKLEDGSY
+322 KDLKSIKLEDGSY
-335 VFENRTLKHN
+335 IFENRTLKHN
-345 GKEIKNVEFISADKS
+345 DKNIENVEFISKENS
-360 GHILFDD
+360 GHILFNDGERYIYE
-367 NNRADY
+367 NRI
-373 EKRVKEMEQSK
+373 KEMEKSK

-404 GVLNFAENSNW
+404 GVLNFAANSDW
-415 KILGNGWFIGGG
+415 KISGDHWFIGGG

-436 VYNAKLK
+436 VYDAKLK
-443 KDDFLH
+443 KDDFLY
-449 KMGQGELEIKSDN
+449 KMGQGELEIQSDN
-462 VNSGLRMGEGL
+462 VESGLRMGEGL
-473 VSLTGKDKQF
+473 VSLAGNGKQF
-483 GEIYVNGGTLKIS
+483 GEIYVNGGVLRIS
-496 NAKNIDF
+496 HADNIDF

-539 NGGLDFVKSNNYI
+539 NGELNFLNSKNYI

-557 ISDNN
+557 ISDND
-562 FELNVKDSQI
+562 FKVNVKNSQI

-581 KSTMKIDNS
+581 KSIMKIDNS
-590 KVDFQGHPIIHAYVD
+590 KVDFQGHPVIHAYVD
-605 EKTLKNLEN
+605 ENTLGKLKE

-622 GVDISQDDWENRNFI
+622 GVDIAQDDWENRHYI

-647 LNLSSYANLQVQNLN
+647 LNLSSYANLQVQDLN

-686 DRNVGEDYG
+686 DRDVGEDYG
-695 YVHFTGIGKEMFYTQ
+695 YITYTGIGKEMFYTQ

-720 KEVYFKGNLKL
+720 KEVYFKGNLNL

-741 NFEGSIKA
+741 NFEGSINAFK
-749 LENEKMVSLNQSK
+749 NEKMVSLNQSK

-774 KDNAI
+774 HDNTI
-779 FGSVHAKNL
+779 SGNVRAKNL
-788 NAVDNVFHLDIA
+788 NAVDNVFHLNIS
-800 TQDNITSSQST
+800 TQDNIISTQST
-811 QGRNNS
+811 QGGNNS

-901 KPEVKPNVQP
+901 KPEAKPNVQP
-911 ENKPELKPDVQ
+911 E
-922 PENKPELKP
+922 
-931 DVQPEEPILDNS
+931 EPALDNS

-1046 IKSKG
+1046 ITSKG

-1113 QNFYIE
+1113 QNFYLE
-1119 PQVELISGYVDSI
+1119 PQIEFISGYVDNI

-1198 LKDDRIFINLNTS
+1198 LRDDRIFINLNTS

>member
-48 ISKQGKVVDLN
+48 ISKHGKAVDLN

-97 LSDSKITPF
+97 LTDSKLTPF
-106 MRGETLYFAGVA
+106 KRGETLYFAGVA
-118 SRAVAASNNFRSR
+118 SRAVAASNNFRTR
-131 KPYDIDFAV
+131 GFYDIDFAV

-159 FIERARDDEEES
+159 FIEKARNDEKEES
-171 LRYEDKYQKTLDFS
+171 LRYEDKYQKTLDLS

-208 GVGDIDITKKPTKVS
+208 GVGDIDITKKPTKVADS
-223 DADKYHI
+223 DKYHI

-308 VHYALINQPLIDEF
+308 VHYALINQPLIEDF
-322 KGLKSIKLEDGSY
+322 KDLKSIKLEDGSY
-335 VFENRTLKHN
+335 VFQDNTLKRN
-345 GKEIKNVEFISADKS
+345 NEKIEKVEFISEQNS
-360 GHILFDD
+360 GRILFD
-367 NNRADY
+367 NGGRSDY
-373 EKRVKEMEQSK
+373 EKRIEEMEKSK
-384 DLYFVKSGTI
+384 DLYFAKSGTI
-394 EFKSDTDLGA
+394 EFKSNTDLGA
-404 GVLNFAENSNW
+404 SVLNFAANSDW
-415 KILGNGWFIGGG
+415 KISGDHWFIGGG
-427 IYTDTGSKV
+427 IYTDAGSKV

-443 KDDFLH
+443 EDDFLH
-449 KMGQGELEIKSDN
+449 KMGQGELEIQSDN
-462 VNSGLRMGEGL
+462 VKSGLRMGEGL
-473 VSLTGKDKQF
+473 VSLTGKGKQF
-483 GEIYVNGGTLKIS
+483 GEIYINGGVLRIS
-496 NAKNIDF
+496 HADNIDF

-539 NGGLDFVKSNNYI
+539 NGELNFLNSRNYI

-557 ISDNN
+557 IGDND
-562 FELNVKDSQI
+562 FGLNIKNSQI

-581 KSTMKIDNS
+581 KSTMNIDNS

-605 EKTLKNLEN
+605 ENTLGKLKE

-622 GVDISQDDWENRNFI
+622 GVDIAQDDWENRNFI
-637 LKQIDLDHSY
+637 LKQIDLKDSY
-647 LNLSSYANLQVQNLN
+647 LNLSSYANLQVKDLN

-686 DRNVGEDYG
+686 DRDVGEDYG
-695 YVHFTGIGKEMFYTQ
+695 YITYTGIGKEMFYTQ

-720 KEVYFKGNLKL
+720 KEVYFKGNLNL

-741 NFEGSIKA
+741 NFEGSINA
-749 LENEKMVSLNQSK
+749 LKNEKMVSLNQSK

-774 KDNAI
+774 HDNI
-779 FGSVHAKNL
+779 ISGNVRAKNL
-788 NAVDNVFHLDIA
+788 NAVDNVFHLNIS
-800 TQDNITSSQST
+800 TQDNIISTQST
-811 QGRNNS
+811 QGGNNS

-825 SQNRILVA
+825 SKNRILVA
-833 SLADEKKEI
+833 SLADDKKQI

-865 AHDGKKAEW
+865 THDGKKAEW
-874 TLVKTGASKPAKPNV
+874 TLIKTGASKPAKPNV

-901 KPEVKPNVQP
+901 KPEAKPNVQP
-911 ENKPELKPDVQ
+911 E
-922 PENKPELKP
+922 
-931 DVQPEEPILDNS
+931 EPALDNS

-1046 IKSKG
+1046 ITSKG

-1113 QNFYIE
+1113 QNFYLE
-1119 PQVELISGYVDSI
+1119 PQIEFISGYVDNI

-1183 QKTFTDNLGTRHFDG
+1183 QKTFADNLGTRHFDG

>member
-118 SRAVAASNNFRSR
+118 SRAVAASNDFRSR

-159 FIERARDDEEES
+159 FIEKARNDEEES

-322 KGLKSIKLEDGSY
+322 KDLKSIKLEDGSY
-335 VFENRTLKHN
+335 VFENRTLKHDN
-345 GKEIKNVEFISADKS
+345 KEIKNVEFISEKNS
-360 GHILFDD
+360 GRILFDD
-367 NNRADY
+367 TNRVVY
-373 EKRVKEMEQSK
+373 EDRVKEMEKSK
-384 DLYFVKSGTI
+384 DLYFAKKGTI
-394 EFKSDTDLGA
+394 EFRSNTDLGA
-404 GVLNFAENSNW
+404 GVLNFAENSDW
-415 KILGNGWFIGGG
+415 KISGDHWFIGGG

-443 KDDFLH
+443 ENDFLH

-462 VNSGLRMGEGL
+462 TNSGLRMGEGL
-473 VSLTGKDKQF
+473 VSLTGQDKQF

-522 DKIQANSNKVF
+522 DKIKANSNKVF

-539 NGGLDFVKSNNYI
+539 DGGLEFSKSNNYI

-562 FELNVKDSQI
+562 FELNVKNSQI

-581 KSTMKIDNS
+581 KSTMNIDNS

-605 EKTLKNLEN
+605 ENTLKNLEN

-622 GVDISQDDWENRNFI
+622 GVDIAQDDWENRNFI
-637 LKQIDLDHSY
+637 LKQIDLKNSY
-647 LNLSSYANLQVQNLN
+647 LNLSSYANLQVQDLN

-695 YVHFTGIGKEMFYTQ
+695 YITYTGIGKEMFYTQ

-720 KEVYFKGNLKL
+720 KEVYFKGNLNL

-762 FKGNIEAKNLYL
+762 LKGNIEAKNLYL
-774 KDNAI
+774 NDNTI
-779 FGSVHAKNL
+779 SGNVRAKNL
-788 NAVDNVFHLDIA
+788 NAVDNVFHLNIS
-800 TQDNITSSQST
+800 TQDNIISTQST
-811 QGRNNS
+811 QGGNNS

-889 QPENKPEVKPEL
+889 QPEL
-901 KPEVKPNVQP
+901 KPEVKPNIQP
-911 ENKPELKPDVQ
+911 ENK

-931 DVQPEEPILDNS
+931 DVQPEEPALDNS

-1046 IKSKG
+1046 ITSKG

-1113 QNFYIE
+1113 QNFYLE
-1119 PQVELISGYVDSI
+1119 PQIEFISGYVDNI

>member
-97 LSDSKITPF
+97 LTDSKLTPF
-106 MRGETLYFAGVA
+106 KRGETLYFAGVA
-118 SRAVAASNNFRSR
+118 SRAVAASNNFRTR
-131 KPYDIDFAV
+131 GFYDIDFAV

-159 FIERARDDEEES
+159 FIEKARNDVEEES
-171 LRYEDKYQKTLDFS
+171 LRYEDKYQKTSDLS

-208 GVGDIDITKKPTKVS
+208 GVGDIDITKKPTKVADS
-223 DADKYHI
+223 DKYHI

-308 VHYALINQPLIDEF
+308 VHYALINQPLIEDF
-322 KGLKSIKLEDGSY
+322 KDLKSIKLKDGSY
-335 VFENRTLKHN
+335 VFQNNTLVRD
-345 GKEIKNVEFISADKS
+345 GKKIENVEFISGQNS
-360 GHILFDD
+360 GHILFNDGG
-367 NNRADY
+367 RIIY
-373 EKRVKEMEQSK
+373 EERVKEMEKSK
-384 DLYFVKSGTI
+384 DLYFAKSGTI

-404 GVLNFAENSNW
+404 GVLNFAAGSKWEIS
-415 KILGNGWFIGGG
+415 GNHWFIGGG
-427 IYTDTGSKV
+427 IYTDAGSKV

-449 KMGQGELEIKSDN
+449 KMGQGELEIQSDN
-462 VNSGLRMGEGL
+462 VESGLRMGEGL
-473 VSLTGKDKQF
+473 VSLTGQDKQF
-483 GEIYVNGGTLKIS
+483 GEIYVNGGVLKIS
-496 NAKNIDF
+496 HAKNIDF

-539 NGGLDFVKSNNYI
+539 NGELNFVKSNNYI

-557 ISDNN
+557 ISNNN
-562 FELNVKDSQI
+562 FGLNIKDSQI

-605 EKTLKNLEN
+605 ENTLGKLKE

-622 GVDISQDDWENRNFI
+622 GVDIAQDDWETRHYN
-637 LKQIDLDHSY
+637 LKEIDLDHSY
-647 LNLSSYANLQVQNLN
+647 LNLSSYANLQVQDLN

-686 DRNVGEDYG
+686 DRDVGEDYG
-695 YVHFTGIGKEMFYTQ
+695 YITYTGIGKEMFYTQ
-710 NIKNTNNSEV
+710 NIKNSNNSEV
-720 KEVYFKGNLKL
+720 KEVYFKGNLNL

-741 NFEGSIKA
+741 NFEGSINA
-749 LENEKMVSLNQSK
+749 LKNEKMVSLNQSK
-762 FKGNIEAKNLYL
+762 FKGNIKAKNLYL
-774 KDNAI
+774 NGNAI
-779 FGSVHAKNL
+779 SGNVYAENL
-788 NAVDNVFHLDIA
+788 NAVDNVFHLNIS
-800 TQDNITSSQST
+800 TQDNIISTQST

-865 AHDGKKAEW
+865 THNGKKAEW

-889 QPENKPEVKPEL
+889 QPELKPEVKPEL
-901 KPEVKPNVQP
+901 KPEVKP
-911 ENKPELKPDVQ
+911 
-922 PENKPELKP
+922 
-931 DVQPEEPILDNS
+931 DVQPEEPALDNS

-1046 IKSKG
+1046 ITSKG

-1113 QNFYIE
+1113 QNFYLE
-1119 PQVELISGYVDSI
+1119 PQIEFISGYVDNI

>member
-13 CVFASVVNPDFSY
+13 YVFASVVNPDFSY

-86 VGAAHMTWRDK
+86 VGAAHMTWYDK
-97 LSDSKITPF
+97 LADIKLTSIKQGD
-106 MRGETLYFAGVA
+106 TLYFGGVA
-118 SRAVAASNNFRSR
+118 NRAIAASNDFRPR
-131 KPYDIDFAV
+131 KAYDIDFAV

-159 FIERARDDEEES
+159 FIEKASDAKEES
-171 LRYEDKYQKTLDFS
+171 LRYEDKYQKTSDLS

-208 GVGDIDITKKPTKVS
+208 GVGDIDIAIRPTKVADS
-223 DADKYHI
+223 DKYHI

-308 VHYALINQPLIDEF
+308 VHYALINQPLIEDF
-322 KGLKSIKLEDGSY
+322 KDLKSIKLKDGSY
-335 VFENRTLKHN
+335 VFQNNTLVRDDK
-345 GKEIKNVEFISADKS
+345 KIENVEFISKENS
-360 GHILFDD
+360 GFIISDGGSGIYNFHDRI
-367 NNRADY
+367 
-373 EKRVKEMEQSK
+373 KEMEKSK
-384 DLYFVKSGTI
+384 DLYFDKKGTI
-394 EFKSDTDLGA
+394 KLESDTDLGA
-404 GVLNFAENSNW
+404 GVLNFATDSNW
-415 KILGNGWFIGGG
+415 EISGNHWFIGGG
-427 IYTDTGSKV
+427 IYTDVGSKV
-436 VYNAKLK
+436 VYDAKLK
-443 KDDFLH
+443 EDDFLH
-449 KMGQGELEIKSDN
+449 KMGQGELEIRSYN
-462 VNSGLRMGEGL
+462 VKSGLRMGEGL
-473 VSLTGKDKQF
+473 VSLTGQGKKF
-483 GEIYVNGGTLKIS
+483 GEIYVNGGILRIS
-496 NAKNIDF
+496 HADNIDF
-503 NTLYLNG
+503 DTLYLNG

-522 DKIQANSNKVF
+522 DKIKANSNKVF

-539 NGGLDFVKSNNYI
+539 NGELNFLNSKNYI

-557 ISDNN
+557 ISDND
-562 FELNVKDSQI
+562 FKVNVKNSQI
-572 IFDGNIYNA
+572 IFDGNIYNT
-581 KSTMKIDNS
+581 KSTMNIDKS

-605 EKTLKNLEN
+605 KDTLKNLEK

-622 GVDISQDDWENRNFI
+622 GVDIAQDDWENRNFI
-637 LKQIDLDHSY
+637 LKQIDLKDSY
-647 LNLSSYANLQVQNLN
+647 LNLSSYANLQVQDLN

-686 DRNVGEDYG
+686 YKNVGEDYG
-695 YVHFTGIGKEMFYTQ
+695 YFAYTGIGKEMLYEQ
-710 NIKNTNNSEV
+710 NLKSINDSEV
-720 KEVYFKGNLKL
+720 KEVYFKGNLNL
-731 DNSYASIYKT
+731 NNSYASIYKT

-774 KDNAI
+774 HDNTI
-779 FGSVHAKNL
+779 SGNVRAKNL
-788 NAVDNVFHLDIA
+788 NAVDNVFHLNIT
-800 TQDNITSSQST
+800 TQDNITSTQST
-811 QGRNNS
+811 QGGNNS

-833 SLADEKKEI
+833 SLSDEKKEI

-874 TLVKTGASKPAKPNV
+874 TLVKIGASKPAKPNV
-889 QPENKPEVKPEL
+889 QPENKPEVTPEL
-901 KPEVKPNVQP
+901 KPEA
-911 ENKPELKPDVQ
+911 
-922 PENKPELKP
+922 KP
-931 DVQPEEPILDNS
+931 DVQPEEPTLDNS

-1046 IKSKG
+1046 ITSKG

-1113 QNFYIE
+1113 QNFYLE
-1119 PQVELISGYVDSI
+1119 PQIEFISGYVDNI

-1160 NIKDTKLNLRAGLG
+1160 NIKDTKLNLRAGFG

>member
-97 LSDSKITPF
+97 LTDSKLTPF
-106 MRGETLYFAGVA
+106 KRGETLYFAGVA
-118 SRAVAASNNFRSR
+118 SRAVAASNNFRTR
-131 KPYDIDFAV
+131 GFYDIDFAV

-159 FIERARDDEEES
+159 FIEKARNDVEEES
-171 LRYEDKYQKTLDFS
+171 LRYEDKYQKTSDLS

-208 GVGDIDITKKPTKVS
+208 GVGDIDITKKPTKVADS
-223 DADKYHI
+223 DKYHI

-308 VHYALINQPLIDEF
+308 VHYALINQPLIEDF
-322 KGLKSIKLEDGSY
+322 KDLKSIKLKDGSY
-335 VFENRTLKHN
+335 VFQNNTLVRD
-345 GKEIKNVEFISADKS
+345 GKKIENVEFISEQNS
-360 GHILFDD
+360 GHILFNDGERYIYE
-367 NNRADY
+367 NRI
-373 EKRVKEMEQSK
+373 KEMEKSK

-404 GVLNFAENSNW
+404 SVLNFAANSDW
-415 KILGNGWFIGGG
+415 KISGDHWFIGGG

-443 KDDFLH
+443 EDDFLH
-449 KMGQGELEIKSDN
+449 KMGQGELEIQSDN
-462 VNSGLRMGEGL
+462 VKSGLRMGEGL
-473 VSLTGKDKQF
+473 VSLTGKGKQF
-483 GEIYVNGGTLKIS
+483 GEIYVNGGVLRIS
-496 NAKNIDF
+496 HADNIDF
-503 NTLYLNG
+503 DTLYLNG
-510 GTLDL
+510 GALDL

-522 DKIQANSNKVF
+522 DKIKANSNKVF

-539 NGGLDFVKSNNYI
+539 NGELNFVKSNNYI

-557 ISDNN
+557 IGDND
-562 FELNVKDSQI
+562 FGLNIQDSQI

-605 EKTLKNLEN
+605 KDTLKNLEN

-622 GVDISQDDWENRNFI
+622 GVDIAQDDWENRNFI
-637 LKQIDLDHSY
+637 LKQIDLKDSY
-647 LNLSSYANLQVQNLN
+647 LNLSSYANLQVQDLN

-686 DRNVGEDYG
+686 DRDVGEDYG
-695 YVHFTGIGKEMFYTQ
+695 YITYTGIGKEMFYTQ

-720 KEVYFKGNLKL
+720 KEVYFNGNLNL

-741 NFEGSIKA
+741 NFEGSINAFK
-749 LENEKMVSLNQSK
+749 NEKMVSLNQSK
-762 FKGNIEAKNLYL
+762 FKGNIKAKNLYL
-774 KDNAI
+774 NDNTI
-779 FGSVHAKNL
+779 FGNVYAENL

-800 TQDNITSSQST
+800 TQDNITSTQST

-874 TLVKTGASKPAKPNV
+874 TLVKIGASKPAKPNV
-889 QPENKPEVKPEL
+889 QPELKPNVQPEL
-901 KPEVKPNVQP
+901 KPEVKP
-911 ENKPELKPDVQ
+911 
-922 PENKPELKP
+922 
-931 DVQPEEPILDNS
+931 DVQPEEPTLDNS

-1046 IKSKG
+1046 ITSKG

-1113 QNFYIE
+1113 QNFYLE
-1119 PQVELISGYVDSI
+1119 PQIEFISGYVDNI

>member
-35 KGKFKVGATNIQI
+35 KGNFKVGATNIQI
-48 ISKQGKVVDLN
+48 ISKQGKAVDLN

-97 LSDSKITPF
+97 LTDSKLTPF
-106 MRGETLYFAGVA
+106 KRGETLYFASVA
-118 SRAVAASNNFRSR
+118 SRAVAASNNFRTR
-131 KPYDIDFAV
+131 GFYDIDFAV

-159 FIERARDDEEES
+159 FIEKARNDVEEES
-171 LRYEDKYQKTLDFS
+171 LRYEDRYQKTLDLS

-208 GVGDIDITKKPTKVS
+208 GVGDIDIAKKPTKVADS
-223 DADKYHI
+223 DKYHI

-308 VHYALINQPLIDEF
+308 VHYALINQPLIEDF
-322 KGLKSIKLEDGSY
+322 KDLKSIKLEDGSY
-335 VFENRTLKHN
+335 VFQDNTLKRN
-345 GKEIKNVEFISADKS
+345 NEKIEKVEFISKENS
-360 GHILFDD
+360 GRILFD
-367 NNRADY
+367 NGGRSDY
-373 EKRVKEMEQSK
+373 EKRIEEMEKSK
-384 DLYFVKSGTI
+384 DLYFAKSGTI
-394 EFKSDTDLGA
+394 EFKSNTDLGA
-404 GVLNFAENSNW
+404 SVLNFAANSDW
-415 KILGNGWFIGGG
+415 KISGDHWFIGGG
-427 IYTDTGSKV
+427 IYTDAGSKV

-443 KDDFLH
+443 EDDFLY
-449 KMGQGELEIKSDN
+449 KMGQGELEIQSDN
-462 VNSGLRMGEGL
+462 VKSGLRMGEGL
-473 VSLTGKDKQF
+473 VSLTGKGKQF
-483 GEIYVNGGTLKIS
+483 GEIYINGGVLRIS
-496 NAKNIDF
+496 HADNIDF

-539 NGGLDFVKSNNYI
+539 NGELNFVKSNNYI

-557 ISDNN
+557 IGDND
-562 FELNVKDSQI
+562 FGLNIKNSQI

-605 EKTLKNLEN
+605 ENTLGKLKE

-622 GVDISQDDWENRNFI
+622 GVDIAQDDWENRNFI
-637 LKQIDLDHSY
+637 LKQINLKDSY
-647 LNLSSYANLQVQNLN
+647 LNLSSYANLQVKDLN

-678 EKDTENIF
+678 KKDTENIF
-686 DRNVGEDYG
+686 DRDVGEDYG
-695 YVHFTGIGKEMFYTQ
+695 YFAYTGIGKEMFYTQ
-710 NIKNTNNSEV
+710 NIKNSNNSEV
-720 KEVYFKGNLKL
+720 KEVYFKGNLNL
-731 DNSYASIYKT
+731 NNSYASIYKT
-741 NFEGSIKA
+741 NFEGDIKA
-749 LENEKMVSLNQSK
+749 LQNEKIVSLHQSK
-762 FKGNIEAKNLYL
+762 FKGNIKAKNLYL
-774 KDNAI
+774 NDNTISGNVYAE
-779 FGSVHAKNL
+779 NL
-788 NAVDNVFHLDIA
+788 NAVDNVFYLDIA
-800 TQDNITSSQST
+800 TQDNITSIQST

-874 TLVKTGASKPAKPNV
+874 TLVKTGASKPTKPNV
-889 QPENKPEVKPEL
+889 QPENKPE
-901 KPEVKPNVQP
+901 
-911 ENKPELKPDVQ
+911 
-922 PENKPELKP
+922 
-931 DVQPEEPILDNS
+931 EPTLDNS

-1046 IKSKG
+1046 ITSKG

-1113 QNFYIE
+1113 QNFYLE
-1119 PQVELISGYVDSI
+1119 PQIEFISGYVDNI

-1146 IPLVLKSTLFIGAN
+1146 IPLVLKSTLFIGVN

>member
-48 ISKQGKVVDLN
+48 ISKQGKAVDLN

-97 LSDSKITPF
+97 LTDSKLTPF
-106 MRGETLYFAGVA
+106 KRGETLYFAGVA
-118 SRAVAASNNFRSR
+118 SRAVAASNNFRTR
-131 KPYDIDFAV
+131 EAYDIDFAV

-159 FIERARDDEEES
+159 FIEKVSNDKEES
-171 LRYEDKYQKTLDFS
+171 LRYEDKYQKTLDLS

-208 GVGDIDITKKPTKVS
+208 GVGDMDITIKPTKVADS
-223 DADKYHI
+223 DKYHI

-308 VHYALINQPLIDEF
+308 VHYALINQPLIEDF
-322 KGLKSIKLEDGSY
+322 KDLKSIKLKDGSY
-335 VFENRTLKHN
+335 VFQNNTLVRD
-345 GKEIKNVEFISADKS
+345 GKKIENVEFISEQNS
-360 GHILFDD
+360 GHILFNDGERYIYE
-367 NNRADY
+367 NRI
-373 EKRVKEMEQSK
+373 KEMEKSK

-404 GVLNFAENSNW
+404 SVLNFAANSDW
-415 KILGNGWFIGGG
+415 KISGDHWFIGGG

-443 KDDFLH
+443 EDDFLH
-449 KMGQGELEIKSDN
+449 KMGQGELEIQSDN
-462 VNSGLRMGEGL
+462 VKSGLRMGEGL
-473 VSLTGKDKQF
+473 VSLTGKGKQF
-483 GEIYVNGGTLKIS
+483 GEIYVNGGVLRIS
-496 NAKNIDF
+496 HADNIDF
-503 NTLYLNG
+503 DTLYLNG
-510 GTLDL
+510 GALDL

-539 NGGLDFVKSNNYI
+539 NGELNFVKSNNYI

-557 ISDNN
+557 IGDND
-562 FELNVKDSQI
+562 FGLNIQDSQI

-605 EKTLKNLEN
+605 KDTLKNLEN

-622 GVDISQDDWENRNFI
+622 GVDIAQDDWENRNFI
-637 LKQIDLDHSY
+637 LKQIDLKDSY
-647 LNLSSYANLQVQNLN
+647 LNLSSYANLQVQDLN

-686 DRNVGEDYG
+686 DRDVGEDYG
-695 YVHFTGIGKEMFYTQ
+695 YITYTGIGKEMFYTQ

-720 KEVYFKGNLKL
+720 KEVYFKGNLNL

-741 NFEGSIKA
+741 NFEGSINAFK
-749 LENEKMVSLNQSK
+749 NEKMVSLNQSK
-762 FKGNIEAKNLYL
+762 FKGNIKAKNLYL
-774 KDNAI
+774 NDNTI
-779 FGSVHAKNL
+779 SGNVRAKNL
-788 NAVDNVFHLDIA
+788 NAVDNVFHLNIS
-800 TQDNITSSQST
+800 TQDNIISTQST
-811 QGRNNS
+811 QGGNNS

-889 QPENKPEVKPEL
+889 QPENKPE
-901 KPEVKPNVQP
+901 
-911 ENKPELKPDVQ
+911 
-922 PENKPELKP
+922 
-931 DVQPEEPILDNS
+931 EPTLDNS

-1046 IKSKG
+1046 VKSRG

-1113 QNFYIE
+1113 QNFYLE
-1119 PQVELISGYVDSI
+1119 PQIEFISGYVDNI

-1146 IPLVLKSTLFIGAN
+1146 IPLVLKSTLFIGVN